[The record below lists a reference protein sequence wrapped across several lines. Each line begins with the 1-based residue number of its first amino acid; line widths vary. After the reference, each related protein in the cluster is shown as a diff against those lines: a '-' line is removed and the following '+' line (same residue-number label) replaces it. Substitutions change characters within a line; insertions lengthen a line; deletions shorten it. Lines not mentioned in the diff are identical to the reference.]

1 MCAKGNPTFSC
12 PTIISSSDDES
23 LGLENNSK
31 EDLFDFSLN
40 TVNVSVNTELP
51 MNSSY
56 GSEEEEFDFLHF
68 YEELSD
74 YDFHRM
80 MSVDDFTY
88 STAFSNEVFDNG
100 EWYTYAGLETCNIM
114 KSTRHGKE
122 LLSKSIQST
131 TQGDSGIDNLTY
143 LSGDDTKLGTDHTK
157 ADVYESSN
165 DMSGGKSISENQN
178 ESDSELEDDFFSVP
192 EETEIFSESDDG
204 EYFSADESLE
214 GTLDASFKSILC
226 TVVSYQDNLGLNDLD
241 PSTVGRSSEVPDP
254 SDMWEDVDLSSLCI
268 FNELPLEPCDNE
280 VMFSRPIGFVGS
292 STDAIDYAKDFLR
305 RQSTLENLLSAKS
318 PDDCDDANSIWS
330 ILTDKLLYC
339 QSDTSD
345 SVRHF
350 SYDSLKADSAKQ
362 RFFNAALNNEPCLS
376 NSYIDSCNM
385 AELYRDQLYDTVP
398 TPNKK
403 KLNTA
408 EATANSNE
416 PTGKRVFPQYVEDRY
431 QDLEINTSYKYNP
444 ETSIC
449 ATYLWTENIG
459 YPKDLVTATAYHT
472 EGYKLWFKQ
481 GRFPIGID
489 GEATAHLLDDTPIPV
504 KTLIDSGASRPIL
517 SRHFYDTHPF
527 LHTYPRYKIPPRGM
541 VIGNDTVLPCDEA
554 IAIMVKFSGHV
565 FHMICYLMEVSKDY
579 GLYIGQKAMYE
590 LEGGAD
596 FRNLSFHFL
605 MRSLNLYAG
614 DSIKIKPGQTKIVP
628 MCLDT
633 HAIKRDMTLGEKKRL
648 DIDLYSRENEK
659 VMVNLKTER
668 KDKLVQTIPA
678 VISQGTVFLTAVNN
692 TDTEWKI
699 DKYQMMGS
707 LDCRSLGY
715 FHISRHSLQRIMSD
729 NANFLND
736 RETVEYFNIL
746 MEDHKNVM
754 KFAQETILQRQK
766 MEAERNTELK
776 GRQSKGKED
785 FNDSNMSEDNDPY
798 PWLDK
803 DDPRRNMTDREC
815 LENYIDLSDS
825 DITEREK
832 KNLYKVLYK
841 YKRAFSLRDEI
852 GLCQN
857 MEVELELRDETPFFI
872 RPFPI
877 KESDK
882 DIVDKEMRKGCL
894 LGILKKGMSSYSSPI
909 MLIPRKLSGIPRIVT
924 DFRHLN
930 SRLVT
935 LQPSIPLVKDA
946 IQILGASGCETL
958 SLADLRDAYH
968 TLRLSDR
975 SKKFCGITPYYGS
988 DSYLYQRLGMGLSVS
1003 PAIWQNFI
1011 QKVLQEIPD
1020 HRKNHLAIIDDCL
1033 VFSKKYDHLKH
1044 LTNLFKALIRNGLKI
1059 SPRKCKLFKTSLVY
1073 MGHQVNIIDGIP
1085 HITPVKSRVDAI
1097 VKLDPPKSPK
1107 NCKQFCGMVNYL
1119 SMFLK
1124 DLQTKLIPIY
1134 HLTKKGVPFYWGE
1147 LQQEAFDQIKKDLTE
1162 APVLA
1167 MPNSEGHMVL
1177 VSDTSKIACGSALY
1191 QEQKGRYRLIA
1202 YFSKKLPLS
1211 AQRYSISELELTG
1224 IYANVLAFK
1233 HLLRNVHFT
1242 LYCDHS
1248 ALVHIMNGKKEPP
1261 TLRLKKLIENL
1272 SDFKFDI
1279 KFLRGKDMFVSDFLS
1294 RHPDG
1299 EESCND
1305 PIIPVAF
1312 LMKEI
1317 ELPQHSPKFLDWLNT
1332 MLDSREMVAYKE
1344 SPFKEC
1350 KCERIMNMNE
1360 PFQVLTRSMAKTV
1373 KADVPAMYPLKG
1385 DHKKPE
1391 KSQIGIIEVK
1401 DAEEV
1406 GQDEVQM
1413 VPNQQPNIENNIM
1426 ADIDNVN
1433 IPEIVSRSVAQ
1444 NMPKVNMTGLQVP
1457 PVLNEPIPM
1466 KPVKRG
1472 TPVINYDQ
1480 ILTPVNIDVT
1490 RGQLPPFDME
1500 KSFDAIQTSVE
1511 QYPDLESLFREDKPL
1526 FKPGTEISLFMKHIP
1541 KQKELDK
1548 FVNYLKQRVIHDCK
1562 VPLSVKELKAEY
1574 HIDPYFKDIVK
1585 YLERDYC
1592 RYVGRS
1598 QTVFKMQCED
1608 YVLVNGVLFK
1618 IRYGKENKG
1627 EPSLVLCIPEKYIP
1641 TVLYQYHTPLLAGHP
1656 GVIKLYET
1664 IKQRYYFPGMFNL
1677 VREFV
1682 ECCLE
1687 CQSMKGKT
1695 DSPRIQYARI
1705 PLDTRTM
1712 ERMSMDIKEMPES
1725 ELGFRHI
1732 LVCVCEFTN
1741 WMKTI
1746 PLADQKAQTIAM
1758 ALYFKI
1764 CCEYGTPKAII
1775 CDEAPAFQSVALQE
1789 YFRALNIQPIYISPM
1804 NHGSNRSERYIRTL
1818 NDIITKCLVGTGSN
1832 WPLYVPSAT
1841 FAMNCQVSQVTG
1853 FSPFQ
1858 MVFNNQPPDRLSF
1871 DFDPTKSGMKVDTPL
1886 YMIFMDQNKVLI
1898 NQLIMRRKKYETESQ
1913 LVRESRKYPDTHG
1926 YAVGDLVLINHS
1938 PSSVLKAPSRKL
1950 KRNWVG
1956 PFKIQAII
1964 DDSHYMISDWTGQLS
1979 HKRFHVNRLKPFSL
1993 NLGKVK
1999 DGKLQTVHNTRELFR
2014 IWKNIKEDI
2023 AIDTSSKHTQT

>member
-1 MCAKGNPTFSC
+1 M
-12 PTIISSSDDES
+12 IS
-23 LGLENNSK
+23 
-31 EDLFDFSLN
+31 
-40 TVNVSVNTELP
+40 
-51 MNSSY
+51 
-56 GSEEEEFDFLHF
+56 
-68 YEELSD
+68 
-74 YDFHRM
+74 
-80 MSVDDFTY
+80 
-88 STAFSNEVFDNG
+88 
-100 EWYTYAGLETCNIM
+100 
-114 KSTRHGKE
+114 
-122 LLSKSIQST
+122 
-131 TQGDSGIDNLTY
+131 
-143 LSGDDTKLGTDHTK
+143 
-157 ADVYESSN
+157 
-165 DMSGGKSISENQN
+165 
-178 ESDSELEDDFFSVP
+178 
-192 EETEIFSESDDG
+192 
-204 EYFSADESLE
+204 
-214 GTLDASFKSILC
+214 
-226 TVVSYQDNLGLNDLD
+226 
-241 PSTVGRSSEVPDP
+241 
-254 SDMWEDVDLSSLCI
+254 
-268 FNELPLEPCDNE
+268 
-280 VMFSRPIGFVGS
+280 
-292 STDAIDYAKDFLR
+292 
-305 RQSTLENLLSAKS
+305 
-318 PDDCDDANSIWS
+318 
-330 ILTDKLLYC
+330 
-339 QSDTSD
+339 
-345 SVRHF
+345 
-350 SYDSLKADSAKQ
+350 
-362 RFFNAALNNEPCLS
+362 
-376 NSYIDSCNM
+376 
-385 AELYRDQLYDTVP
+385 
-398 TPNKK
+398 
-403 KLNTA
+403 
-408 EATANSNE
+408 
-416 PTGKRVFPQYVEDRY
+416 
-431 QDLEINTSYKYNP
+431 
-444 ETSIC
+444 
-449 ATYLWTENIG
+449 
-459 YPKDLVTATAYHT
+459 VTAVAPRS
-472 EGYKLWFKQ
+472 LWHD
-481 GRFPIGID
+481 I
-489 GEATAHLLDDTPIPV
+489 
-504 KTLIDSGASRPIL
+504 
-517 SRHFYDTHPF
+517 
-527 LHTYPRYKIPPRGM
+527 
-541 VIGNDTVLPCDEA
+541 
-554 IAIMVKFSGHV
+554 
-565 FHMICYLMEVSKDY
+565 
-579 GLYIGQKAMYE
+579 YIGQKAMYE

-605 MRSLNLYAG
+605 MRSLNLFAG
-614 DSIKIKPGQTKIVP
+614 DSIKIKPGQTKVVP

-633 HAIKRDMTLGEKKRL
+633 HAIKRDMTLAEKRRL

-678 VISQGTVFLTAVNN
+678 VMSKGTIFLTAVNN

-746 MEDHKNVM
+746 TEDHKNVM
-754 KFAQETILQRQK
+754 KFAQETIWQRQK

-785 FNDSNMSEDNDPY
+785 FHDSNMSEDNDPY

-841 YKRAFSLRDEI
+841 YKKAFSLRDEI

-1020 HRKNHLAIIDDCL
+1020 HRKNHLAIMDDCL

-1134 HLTKKGVPFYWGE
+1134 HLTKKGVPFHWGE

-1233 HLLRNVHFT
+1233 HLLRNAHFT

-1317 ELPQHSPKFLDWLNT
+1317 ELPQHSPKFLDWLNIL
-1332 MLDSREMVAYKE
+1332 LDSREMVAYKE

-1401 DAEEV
+1401 DAEEI

-1413 VPNQQPNIENNIM
+1413 VPNQQPDIENNIM

-1433 IPEIVSRSVAQ
+1433 ILEIVPRPITQ
-1444 NMPKVNMTGLQVP
+1444 NMPKVNLTGLQVP

-1490 RGQLPPFDME
+1490 LRGQLPPFDME
-1500 KSFDAIQTSVE
+1500 RSFDAIQTSVE

-1585 YLERDYC
+1585 YLEKDYC
-1592 RYVGRS
+1592 RYVGRA

-1712 ERMSMDIKEMPES
+1712 ARMSMDIKEMPES

-1858 MVFNNQPPDRLSF
+1858 MVFNKQPPDKLSF

-1886 YMIFMDQNKVLI
+1886 YMIFMDQNKLLI
-1898 NQLIMRRKKYETESQ
+1898 NQLIMRRKKYEAESQ
-1913 LVRESRKYPDTHG
+1913 LVRESRKYPDNHG

-1993 NLGKVK
+1993 SLGKVK

-2014 IWKNIKEDI
+2014 IWKSIKEDI

>member
-1 MCAKGNPTFSC
+1 MCAKGNPKFSC
-12 PTIISSSDDES
+12 PTILSHSDDES
-23 LGLENNSK
+23 LGSESDSR
-31 EDLFDFSLN
+31 EELFDSSLD

-51 MNSSY
+51 KNSSH
-56 GSEEEEFDFLHF
+56 GSEEEEFDFLHL

-80 MSVDDFTY
+80 MSADDFTY
-88 STAFSNEVFDNG
+88 STAFSNKVFDNG
-100 EWYTYAGLETCNIM
+100 EWYTYTGLETCNIM
-114 KSTRHGKE
+114 KSARHGKE

-131 TQGDSGIDNLTY
+131 TQGDSGIDNLTC
-143 LSGDDTKLGTDHTK
+143 LSGDDTKLGT
-157 ADVYESSN
+157 
-165 DMSGGKSISENQN
+165 
-178 ESDSELEDDFFSVP
+178 
-192 EETEIFSESDDG
+192 
-204 EYFSADESLE
+204 
-214 GTLDASFKSILC
+214 
-226 TVVSYQDNLGLNDLD
+226 
-241 PSTVGRSSEVPDP
+241 
-254 SDMWEDVDLSSLCI
+254 
-268 FNELPLEPCDNE
+268 
-280 VMFSRPIGFVGS
+280 
-292 STDAIDYAKDFLR
+292 
-305 RQSTLENLLSAKS
+305 
-318 PDDCDDANSIWS
+318 
-330 ILTDKLLYC
+330 
-339 QSDTSD
+339 
-345 SVRHF
+345 
-350 SYDSLKADSAKQ
+350 
-362 RFFNAALNNEPCLS
+362 
-376 NSYIDSCNM
+376 
-385 AELYRDQLYDTVP
+385 YDTVP
-398 TPNKK
+398 IPNKK

-416 PTGKRVFPQYVEDRY
+416 PIGKRVFPQYVEDRY

-449 ATYLWTENIG
+449 ATYLWTENVG

-517 SRHFYDTHPF
+517 SRHFYDKHPF

-614 DSIKIKPGQTKIVP
+614 DTIKIKPGQTRVVP

-633 HAIKRDMTLGEKKRL
+633 HAIKRGMNLGEKRRL
-648 DIDLYSRENEK
+648 DIDLYSRKNEK

-668 KDKLVQTIPA
+668 KDRLVQTLPA
-678 VISQGTVFLTAVNN
+678 VMSNGTIFLTAVNN
-692 TDTEWKI
+692 TDIEWKI
-699 DKYQMMGS
+699 DRYQMMGS

-746 MEDHKNVM
+746 VEDHKNVM
-754 KFAQETILQRQK
+754 KFGQETVLQRQK
-766 MEAERNTELK
+766 MEAERNTQLK
-776 GRQSKGKED
+776 SRQSKGKKD

-798 PWLDK
+798 LWLDK

-832 KNLYKVLYK
+832 KNLYKMLYK
-841 YKRAFSLRDEI
+841 YKKAFSLRDEI
-852 GLCQN
+852 GLCQS

-935 LQPSIPLVKDA
+935 LQPSIPLVRDA
-946 IQILGASGCETL
+946 IQILGASGCEIL

-968 TLRLSDR
+968 THRLSER

-1011 QKVLQEIPD
+1011 QEVLQEIPD
-1020 HRKNHLAIIDDCL
+1020 HRKNHLAIMDDCL

-1044 LTNLFKALIRNGLKI
+1044 LSDLFKALIRNGLKI

-1073 MGHQVNIIDGIP
+1073 MGHQVSIIDGIP
-1085 HITPVKSRVDAI
+1085 HITPVKSRVNAI

-1134 HLTKKGVPFYWGE
+1134 HLTKKGVPFHWEE
-1147 LQQEAFDQIKKDLTE
+1147 LQQKAFEQIKKDLTE
-1162 APVLA
+1162 APLLA
-1167 MPNSEGHMVL
+1167 MSNSEGHMVL

-1294 RHPDG
+1294 RHPDS

-1305 PIIPVAF
+1305 PIILVAF

-1317 ELPQHSPKFLDWLNT
+1317 ELPQHSPKFLDWLNI

-1401 DAEEV
+1401 DTEEV
-1406 GQDEVQM
+1406 GQGEVQI
-1413 VPNQQPNIENNIM
+1413 VPNQQPDIEDNIM
-1426 ADIDNVN
+1426 AEIDNVN
-1433 IPEIVSRSVAQ
+1433 IPDIVSRPVAQ
-1444 NMPKVNMTGLQVP
+1444 NVPKVNMTGLQVP

-1466 KPVKRG
+1466 KPVKKA
-1472 TPVINYDQ
+1472 TIVINYDQ

-1490 RGQLPPFDME
+1490 LKGQLPPFDME
-1500 KSFDAIQTSVE
+1500 KSFEAIQTSVE

-1541 KQKELDK
+1541 KRKELDK

-1574 HIDPYFKDIVK
+1574 HVDPYFKDIVK
-1585 YLERDYC
+1585 YLEKDYC
-1592 RYVGRS
+1592 RYVGKA

-1618 IRYGKENKG
+1618 IRYGKEDKG

-1656 GVIKLYET
+1656 GVIKLYDT

-1687 CQSMKGKT
+1687 CQSMKSKT
-1695 DSPRIQYARI
+1695 DGPRIQYARI

-1712 ERMSMDIKEMPES
+1712 ARMYMDIKEMPES

-1746 PLADQKAQTIAM
+1746 PLADQKAD
-1758 ALYFKI
+1758 Y
-1764 CCEYGTPKAII
+1764 CYGTV
-1775 CDEAPAFQSVALQE
+1775 FQ
-1789 YFRALNIQPIYISPM
+1789 
-1804 NHGSNRSERYIRTL
+1804 
-1818 NDIITKCLVGTGSN
+1818 
-1832 WPLYVPSAT
+1832 
-1841 FAMNCQVSQVTG
+1841 
-1853 FSPFQ
+1853 
-1858 MVFNNQPPDRLSF
+1858 
-1871 DFDPTKSGMKVDTPL
+1871 
-1886 YMIFMDQNKVLI
+1886 
-1898 NQLIMRRKKYETESQ
+1898 
-1913 LVRESRKYPDTHG
+1913 
-1926 YAVGDLVLINHS
+1926 DLL
-1938 PSSVLKAPSRKL
+1938 
-1950 KRNWVG
+1950 
-1956 PFKIQAII
+1956 
-1964 DDSHYMISDWTGQLS
+1964 
-1979 HKRFHVNRLKPFSL
+1979 
-1993 NLGKVK
+1993 
-1999 DGKLQTVHNTRELFR
+1999 
-2014 IWKNIKEDI
+2014 
-2023 AIDTSSKHTQT
+2023 

>member
-1 MCAKGNPTFSC
+1 
-12 PTIISSSDDES
+12 
-23 LGLENNSK
+23 
-31 EDLFDFSLN
+31 
-40 TVNVSVNTELP
+40 
-51 MNSSY
+51 
-56 GSEEEEFDFLHF
+56 
-68 YEELSD
+68 
-74 YDFHRM
+74 
-80 MSVDDFTY
+80 
-88 STAFSNEVFDNG
+88 
-100 EWYTYAGLETCNIM
+100 
-114 KSTRHGKE
+114 
-122 LLSKSIQST
+122 
-131 TQGDSGIDNLTY
+131 
-143 LSGDDTKLGTDHTK
+143 
-157 ADVYESSN
+157 
-165 DMSGGKSISENQN
+165 
-178 ESDSELEDDFFSVP
+178 
-192 EETEIFSESDDG
+192 
-204 EYFSADESLE
+204 
-214 GTLDASFKSILC
+214 
-226 TVVSYQDNLGLNDLD
+226 
-241 PSTVGRSSEVPDP
+241 
-254 SDMWEDVDLSSLCI
+254 
-268 FNELPLEPCDNE
+268 
-280 VMFSRPIGFVGS
+280 
-292 STDAIDYAKDFLR
+292 
-305 RQSTLENLLSAKS
+305 
-318 PDDCDDANSIWS
+318 
-330 ILTDKLLYC
+330 
-339 QSDTSD
+339 
-345 SVRHF
+345 
-350 SYDSLKADSAKQ
+350 
-362 RFFNAALNNEPCLS
+362 
-376 NSYIDSCNM
+376 
-385 AELYRDQLYDTVP
+385 
-398 TPNKK
+398 
-403 KLNTA
+403 
-408 EATANSNE
+408 
-416 PTGKRVFPQYVEDRY
+416 
-431 QDLEINTSYKYNP
+431 
-444 ETSIC
+444 
-449 ATYLWTENIG
+449 
-459 YPKDLVTATAYHT
+459 
-472 EGYKLWFKQ
+472 
-481 GRFPIGID
+481 
-489 GEATAHLLDDTPIPV
+489 
-504 KTLIDSGASRPIL
+504 
-517 SRHFYDTHPF
+517 
-527 LHTYPRYKIPPRGM
+527 M

-614 DSIKIKPGQTKIVP
+614 DTIKIKPGQTKVVP

-633 HAIKRDMTLGEKKRL
+633 HAIKRDMNLGEKRRL
-648 DIDLYSRENEK
+648 DIDLYSRKNEK
-659 VMVNLKTER
+659 VMINLKTER
-668 KDKLVQTIPA
+668 KDRLVQTLPA
-678 VISQGTVFLTAVNN
+678 VMSKGTIFLTAVNN
-692 TDTEWKI
+692 TDIEWKI
-699 DKYQMMGS
+699 NRYQMMGS

-766 MEAERNTELK
+766 MEAERNTQLK
-776 GRQSKGKED
+776 SRQSKGKKD

-832 KNLYKVLYK
+832 DKLHKVLYK
-841 YKRAFSLRDEI
+841 YKKAFSLRDEI
-852 GLCQN
+852 GLCQS

-935 LQPSIPLVKDA
+935 LQPSIPLVRDA
-946 IQILGASGCETL
+946 IQILGASGCEIL

-968 TLRLSDR
+968 TLRLSER

-1020 HRKNHLAIIDDCL
+1020 HRKNHLAIMDDCL

-1044 LTNLFKALIRNGLKI
+1044 LTDLFKALIRNGLKI

-1073 MGHQVNIIDGIP
+1073 MGHQVSIIDGIP

-1134 HLTKKGVPFYWGE
+1134 HLTKKSVPFHWGE
-1147 LQQEAFDQIKKDLTE
+1147 LQQKAFEQIKKDLTE

-1294 RHPDG
+1294 RHPDS

-1317 ELPQHSPKFLDWLNT
+1317 ELPQHSPKFLDWLNI

-1360 PFQVLTRSMAKTV
+1360 PFQVLTRSMVKTV

-1401 DAEEV
+1401 DTDEV
-1406 GQDEVQM
+1406 GQGEVQII
-1413 VPNQQPNIENNIM
+1413 PNQQPDIEDNIM
-1426 ADIDNVN
+1426 AEIDNVN
-1433 IPEIVSRSVAQ
+1433 IPDIVSRPVAQ
-1444 NMPKVNMTGLQVP
+1444 NVPKVNMIGLQVP

-1466 KPVKRG
+1466 KPVKRA
-1472 TPVINYDQ
+1472 TSMINYDQ

-1490 RGQLPPFDME
+1490 LRGQLPPFDME

-1574 HIDPYFKDIVK
+1574 HVDPYFKDIVK
-1585 YLERDYC
+1585 YLEKDYC
-1592 RYVGRS
+1592 RYVGKA

-1618 IRYGKENKG
+1618 IRYGKEDKG
-1627 EPSLVLCIPEKYIP
+1627 EPSLVLCIPEKFIP

-1656 GVIKLYET
+1656 GVIKLYDT

-1695 DSPRIQYARI
+1695 DGPRIQYARI

-1712 ERMSMDIKEMPES
+1712 ARMSMDIKEMPES
-1725 ELGFRHI
+1725 ELGFRYI

-1789 YFRALNIQPIYISPM
+1789 YFKALNIQPIYISPM

-1818 NDIITKCLVGTGSN
+1818 NDIITKCLVGTGNN

-1853 FSPFQ
+1853 FTPFQ
-1858 MVFNNQPPDRLSF
+1858 MVYNKQPPDKLSF
-1871 DFDPTKSGMKVDTPL
+1871 DFDPTKSGIKVDTPL
-1886 YMIFMDQNKVLI
+1886 YMIFMDQSKLLI
-1898 NQLIMRRKKYETESQ
+1898 NQMIMRRKKYEAESQ
-1913 LVRESRKYPDTHG
+1913 LVRESRKYPDVHG

-1950 KRNWVG
+1950 KRDWVG

-1993 NLGKVK
+1993 SLGKVK

-2023 AIDTSSKHTQT
+2023 AIDKSSRHTQT

>member
-1 MCAKGNPTFSC
+1 
-12 PTIISSSDDES
+12 
-23 LGLENNSK
+23 
-31 EDLFDFSLN
+31 
-40 TVNVSVNTELP
+40 
-51 MNSSY
+51 
-56 GSEEEEFDFLHF
+56 
-68 YEELSD
+68 
-74 YDFHRM
+74 
-80 MSVDDFTY
+80 
-88 STAFSNEVFDNG
+88 
-100 EWYTYAGLETCNIM
+100 
-114 KSTRHGKE
+114 
-122 LLSKSIQST
+122 
-131 TQGDSGIDNLTY
+131 
-143 LSGDDTKLGTDHTK
+143 
-157 ADVYESSN
+157 
-165 DMSGGKSISENQN
+165 
-178 ESDSELEDDFFSVP
+178 
-192 EETEIFSESDDG
+192 
-204 EYFSADESLE
+204 
-214 GTLDASFKSILC
+214 
-226 TVVSYQDNLGLNDLD
+226 
-241 PSTVGRSSEVPDP
+241 
-254 SDMWEDVDLSSLCI
+254 
-268 FNELPLEPCDNE
+268 
-280 VMFSRPIGFVGS
+280 
-292 STDAIDYAKDFLR
+292 
-305 RQSTLENLLSAKS
+305 
-318 PDDCDDANSIWS
+318 
-330 ILTDKLLYC
+330 
-339 QSDTSD
+339 
-345 SVRHF
+345 
-350 SYDSLKADSAKQ
+350 
-362 RFFNAALNNEPCLS
+362 
-376 NSYIDSCNM
+376 
-385 AELYRDQLYDTVP
+385 
-398 TPNKK
+398 
-403 KLNTA
+403 
-408 EATANSNE
+408 
-416 PTGKRVFPQYVEDRY
+416 
-431 QDLEINTSYKYNP
+431 
-444 ETSIC
+444 
-449 ATYLWTENIG
+449 
-459 YPKDLVTATAYHT
+459 
-472 EGYKLWFKQ
+472 
-481 GRFPIGID
+481 
-489 GEATAHLLDDTPIPV
+489 
-504 KTLIDSGASRPIL
+504 
-517 SRHFYDTHPF
+517 
-527 LHTYPRYKIPPRGM
+527 
-541 VIGNDTVLPCDEA
+541 
-554 IAIMVKFSGHV
+554 
-565 FHMICYLMEVSKDY
+565 
-579 GLYIGQKAMYE
+579 
-590 LEGGAD
+590 
-596 FRNLSFHFL
+596 
-605 MRSLNLYAG
+605 
-614 DSIKIKPGQTKIVP
+614 
-628 MCLDT
+628 
-633 HAIKRDMTLGEKKRL
+633 
-648 DIDLYSRENEK
+648 
-659 VMVNLKTER
+659 
-668 KDKLVQTIPA
+668 
-678 VISQGTVFLTAVNN
+678 
-692 TDTEWKI
+692 
-699 DKYQMMGS
+699 
-707 LDCRSLGY
+707 
-715 FHISRHSLQRIMSD
+715 
-729 NANFLND
+729 
-736 RETVEYFNIL
+736 
-746 MEDHKNVM
+746 
-754 KFAQETILQRQK
+754 
-766 MEAERNTELK
+766 
-776 GRQSKGKED
+776 
-785 FNDSNMSEDNDPY
+785 MSEDNDPY

-1020 HRKNHLAIIDDCL
+1020 HRKNHLAIMDDCL
-1033 VFSKKYDHLKH
+1033 EFSKKYDHLKH

-1134 HLTKKGVPFYWGE
+1134 HLTKKGVPFHWGE

-1224 IYANVLAFK
+1224 IYANVFAFK

-1332 MLDSREMVAYKE
+1332 MLYSREMVAYKE

-1490 RGQLPPFDME
+1490 LRGQLPPFDME

-1511 QYPDLESLFREDKPL
+1511 QYPDLERLFREDKPL

-1592 RYVGRS
+1592 RYVGRA

-1712 ERMSMDIKEMPES
+1712 ARMSMDIKEMPES

-1858 MVFNNQPPDRLSF
+1858 MVFNKQPPDKLSF
-1871 DFDPTKSGMKVDTPL
+1871 DFDPTTDHE
-1886 YMIFMDQNKVLI
+1886 
-1898 NQLIMRRKKYETESQ
+1898 KKE
-1913 LVRESRKYPDTHG
+1913 
-1926 YAVGDLVLINHS
+1926 I
-1938 PSSVLKAPSRKL
+1938 
-1950 KRNWVG
+1950 
-1956 PFKIQAII
+1956 
-1964 DDSHYMISDWTGQLS
+1964 
-1979 HKRFHVNRLKPFSL
+1979 
-1993 NLGKVK
+1993 
-1999 DGKLQTVHNTRELFR
+1999 
-2014 IWKNIKEDI
+2014 
-2023 AIDTSSKHTQT
+2023 

>member
-1 MCAKGNPTFSC
+1 M
-12 PTIISSSDDES
+12 
-23 LGLENNSK
+23 
-31 EDLFDFSLN
+31 
-40 TVNVSVNTELP
+40 
-51 MNSSY
+51 
-56 GSEEEEFDFLHF
+56 
-68 YEELSD
+68 
-74 YDFHRM
+74 
-80 MSVDDFTY
+80 
-88 STAFSNEVFDNG
+88 
-100 EWYTYAGLETCNIM
+100 
-114 KSTRHGKE
+114 
-122 LLSKSIQST
+122 
-131 TQGDSGIDNLTY
+131 
-143 LSGDDTKLGTDHTK
+143 
-157 ADVYESSN
+157 
-165 DMSGGKSISENQN
+165 
-178 ESDSELEDDFFSVP
+178 
-192 EETEIFSESDDG
+192 
-204 EYFSADESLE
+204 
-214 GTLDASFKSILC
+214 
-226 TVVSYQDNLGLNDLD
+226 
-241 PSTVGRSSEVPDP
+241 
-254 SDMWEDVDLSSLCI
+254 
-268 FNELPLEPCDNE
+268 
-280 VMFSRPIGFVGS
+280 
-292 STDAIDYAKDFLR
+292 
-305 RQSTLENLLSAKS
+305 
-318 PDDCDDANSIWS
+318 
-330 ILTDKLLYC
+330 
-339 QSDTSD
+339 
-345 SVRHF
+345 
-350 SYDSLKADSAKQ
+350 
-362 RFFNAALNNEPCLS
+362 
-376 NSYIDSCNM
+376 
-385 AELYRDQLYDTVP
+385 
-398 TPNKK
+398 
-403 KLNTA
+403 
-408 EATANSNE
+408 
-416 PTGKRVFPQYVEDRY
+416 
-431 QDLEINTSYKYNP
+431 
-444 ETSIC
+444 
-449 ATYLWTENIG
+449 
-459 YPKDLVTATAYHT
+459 
-472 EGYKLWFKQ
+472 WFKQ

-517 SRHFYDTHPF
+517 SKHFYDKHPF

-614 DSIKIKPGQTKIVP
+614 DTIKIKPGQTKVVP

-633 HAIKRDMTLGEKKRL
+633 HVIKRDMNLGEKRRL

-659 VMVNLKTER
+659 VMVNLKTDR
-668 KDKLVQTIPA
+668 KDRLVQTLPT
-678 VISQGTVFLTAVNN
+678 VMSKGTIFLTAVNN
-692 TDTEWKI
+692 TDIEWKI
-699 DKYQMMGS
+699 DRYQMMGS

-736 RETVEYFNIL
+736 KETVEYFNIL

-766 MEAERNTELK
+766 MEAERNTQLK
-776 GRQSKGKED
+776 SRQSKGKKD

-798 PWLDK
+798 PWLNK

-815 LENYIDLSDS
+815 LDNYIDLSDS

-832 KNLYKVLYK
+832 DKLHKVLYK
-841 YKRAFSLRDEI
+841 YKKAFSLRDEI
-852 GLCQN
+852 GLCQS

-909 MLIPRKLSGIPRIVT
+909 MLIPRKLSGILRIVT

-935 LQPSIPLVKDA
+935 LQPSIPLVRDA
-946 IQILGASGCETL
+946 IQILGASGCEIL

-968 TLRLSDR
+968 TLRLSER

-1020 HRKNHLAIIDDCL
+1020 HRKNHLAIMDDCL

-1044 LTNLFKALIRNGLKI
+1044 LTDLFKALIRNGLKI

-1073 MGHQVNIIDGIP
+1073 MGHQVSIIDGIP

-1097 VKLDPPKSPK
+1097 VKRDPPKSPK

-1124 DLQTKLIPIY
+1124 NLQTKLIPIY
-1134 HLTKKGVPFYWGE
+1134 HLTKKSVPFHWGE
-1147 LQQEAFDQIKKDLTE
+1147 LQQKAFEQIKKDLTE

-1294 RHPDG
+1294 RHPDS

-1317 ELPQHSPKFLDWLNT
+1317 ELPQHSPKFLDWLNI

-1401 DAEEV
+1401 DTEE
-1406 GQDEVQM
+1406 GALQII
-1413 VPNQQPNIENNIM
+1413 PNQQPDIEDNIM
-1426 ADIDNVN
+1426 AEIDNVN
-1433 IPEIVSRSVAQ
+1433 IPDIVSRPVAQ
-1444 NMPKVNMTGLQVP
+1444 NVPKVNMIGLQVP

-1466 KPVKRG
+1466 KPVKRA
-1472 TPVINYDQ
+1472 TSMINYDQ

-1490 RGQLPPFDME
+1490 LKGQLPPFDME

-1511 QYPDLESLFREDKPL
+1511 QYPDLESLFREDKAL

-1541 KQKELDK
+1541 KQKEDN
-1548 FVNYLKQRVIHDCK
+1548 FVKYLKQRVIHDCK
-1562 VPLSVKELKAEY
+1562 VPLSGKELKAEY
-1574 HIDPYFKDIVK
+1574 HVDPYFKDIVK
-1585 YLERDYC
+1585 YLEKDYC
-1592 RYVGRS
+1592 RYVGKA

-1618 IRYGKENKG
+1618 IRYGKEDKG
-1627 EPSLVLCIPEKYIP
+1627 EPSLVLCIPEKFIP

-1656 GVIKLYET
+1656 GVIKLYDT

-1695 DSPRIQYARI
+1695 DGPRIQYARI

-1712 ERMSMDIKEMPES
+1712 ARMSMDIKEMPES
-1725 ELGFRHI
+1725 ELGFRYI

-1789 YFRALNIQPIYISPM
+1789 YFKALNIQPIYISSM

-1818 NDIITKCLVGTGSN
+1818 NDIITKCLVGTGNN

-1858 MVFNNQPPDRLSF
+1858 MVYNKQPPDKLSF
-1871 DFDPTKSGMKVDTPL
+1871 DFDPTKSGIKVDTPL
-1886 YMIFMDQNKVLI
+1886 YMIFMDQSKLLL
-1898 NQLIMRRKKYETESQ
+1898 NQMIMRRKKYEAESQ
-1913 LVRESRKYPDTHG
+1913 LVRESRKYPDVHG
-1926 YAVGDLVLINHS
+1926 YAVGDLILINHS

-1950 KRNWVG
+1950 KRDWVG

-1993 NLGKVK
+1993 SLGKVK

-2023 AIDTSSKHTQT
+2023 AIDKSSRHTQT

>member
-1 MCAKGNPTFSC
+1 
-12 PTIISSSDDES
+12 
-23 LGLENNSK
+23 
-31 EDLFDFSLN
+31 
-40 TVNVSVNTELP
+40 
-51 MNSSY
+51 
-56 GSEEEEFDFLHF
+56 
-68 YEELSD
+68 
-74 YDFHRM
+74 
-80 MSVDDFTY
+80 
-88 STAFSNEVFDNG
+88 
-100 EWYTYAGLETCNIM
+100 
-114 KSTRHGKE
+114 
-122 LLSKSIQST
+122 
-131 TQGDSGIDNLTY
+131 
-143 LSGDDTKLGTDHTK
+143 
-157 ADVYESSN
+157 
-165 DMSGGKSISENQN
+165 
-178 ESDSELEDDFFSVP
+178 
-192 EETEIFSESDDG
+192 
-204 EYFSADESLE
+204 
-214 GTLDASFKSILC
+214 
-226 TVVSYQDNLGLNDLD
+226 
-241 PSTVGRSSEVPDP
+241 
-254 SDMWEDVDLSSLCI
+254 
-268 FNELPLEPCDNE
+268 
-280 VMFSRPIGFVGS
+280 
-292 STDAIDYAKDFLR
+292 
-305 RQSTLENLLSAKS
+305 
-318 PDDCDDANSIWS
+318 
-330 ILTDKLLYC
+330 
-339 QSDTSD
+339 
-345 SVRHF
+345 
-350 SYDSLKADSAKQ
+350 
-362 RFFNAALNNEPCLS
+362 
-376 NSYIDSCNM
+376 
-385 AELYRDQLYDTVP
+385 
-398 TPNKK
+398 
-403 KLNTA
+403 
-408 EATANSNE
+408 
-416 PTGKRVFPQYVEDRY
+416 
-431 QDLEINTSYKYNP
+431 
-444 ETSIC
+444 
-449 ATYLWTENIG
+449 
-459 YPKDLVTATAYHT
+459 
-472 EGYKLWFKQ
+472 
-481 GRFPIGID
+481 
-489 GEATAHLLDDTPIPV
+489 
-504 KTLIDSGASRPIL
+504 
-517 SRHFYDTHPF
+517 
-527 LHTYPRYKIPPRGM
+527 
-541 VIGNDTVLPCDEA
+541 
-554 IAIMVKFSGHV
+554 
-565 FHMICYLMEVSKDY
+565 
-579 GLYIGQKAMYE
+579 
-590 LEGGAD
+590 
-596 FRNLSFHFL
+596 
-605 MRSLNLYAG
+605 
-614 DSIKIKPGQTKIVP
+614 
-628 MCLDT
+628 
-633 HAIKRDMTLGEKKRL
+633 
-648 DIDLYSRENEK
+648 
-659 VMVNLKTER
+659 
-668 KDKLVQTIPA
+668 
-678 VISQGTVFLTAVNN
+678 
-692 TDTEWKI
+692 
-699 DKYQMMGS
+699 
-707 LDCRSLGY
+707 
-715 FHISRHSLQRIMSD
+715 MSD
-729 NANFLND
+729 AP
-736 RETVEYFNIL
+736 I
-746 MEDHKNVM
+746 
-754 KFAQETILQRQK
+754 
-766 MEAERNTELK
+766 
-776 GRQSKGKED
+776 
-785 FNDSNMSEDNDPY
+785 
-798 PWLDK
+798 
-803 DDPRRNMTDREC
+803 
-815 LENYIDLSDS
+815 
-825 DITEREK
+825 
-832 KNLYKVLYK
+832 
-841 YKRAFSLRDEI
+841 I
-852 GLCQN
+852 G
-857 MEVELELRDETPFFI
+857 T
-872 RPFPI
+872 
-877 KESDK
+877 
-882 DIVDKEMRKGCL
+882 
-894 LGILKKGMSSYSSPI
+894 
-909 MLIPRKLSGIPRIVT
+909 
-924 DFRHLN
+924 
-930 SRLVT
+930 
-935 LQPSIPLVKDA
+935 
-946 IQILGASGCETL
+946 LGASQGVSDTPHDTL
-958 SLADLRDAYH
+958 MLFFGNLV
-968 TLRLSDR
+968 RLSER

-1020 HRKNHLAIIDDCL
+1020 HRKNHLAIMDDCL

-1044 LTNLFKALIRNGLKI
+1044 LTDLFKALIRNGLKI

-1073 MGHQVNIIDGIP
+1073 MGHQVSIIDGIS

-1107 NCKQFCGMVNYL
+1107 NCKQFCGIVNYL

-1134 HLTKKGVPFYWGE
+1134 HLTKKGVPFHWGE
-1147 LQQEAFDQIKKDLTE
+1147 LQQKAFEQIKKDLTE

-1177 VSDTSKIACGSALY
+1177 VSDTSKTACGSALY

-1224 IYANVLAFK
+1224 IYDNVLAFK

-1294 RHPDG
+1294 RHPDS
-1299 EESCND
+1299 EESCNN

-1317 ELPQHSPKFLDWLNT
+1317 ELPQHSSKFLDWLNI

-1391 KSQIGIIEVK
+1391 KSQIGIIEIK
-1401 DAEEV
+1401 DTEEV
-1406 GQDEVQM
+1406 GQGEVQI
-1413 VPNQQPNIENNIM
+1413 VPNQQPDIEHNIM
-1426 ADIDNVN
+1426 VEIDNVN
-1433 IPEIVSRSVAQ
+1433 IPDIVSRPVAQ
-1444 NMPKVNMTGLQVP
+1444 NVPKVNMTGLQVP

-1466 KPVKRG
+1466 KPVKKA
-1472 TPVINYDQ
+1472 TSVINYDR

-1490 RGQLPPFDME
+1490 LKGQLPPFDME

-1548 FVNYLKQRVIHDCK
+1548 FVNYLKQRIIHDCK

-1574 HIDPYFKDIVK
+1574 HVDPYFKDIVK
-1585 YLERDYC
+1585 YLEKDYC
-1592 RYVGRS
+1592 RYVGKA

-1618 IRYGKENKG
+1618 IRYGKEDKG

-1656 GVIKLYET
+1656 GVIKLYDT

-1695 DSPRIQYARI
+1695 DGPRIQYARI

-1712 ERMSMDIKEMPES
+1712 ARMSMDIKEMPES

-1746 PLADQKAQTIAM
+1746 PLADQKAQNIAM

-1789 YFRALNIQPIYISPM
+1789 YFKALNIQPIYISPM

-1858 MVFNNQPPDRLSF
+1858 MVYNKQPPDKLSF
-1871 DFDPTKSGMKVDTPL
+1871 DFDPTKSGIKVDTPL
-1886 YMIFMDQNKVLI
+1886 YMIFMDQSKLLI
-1898 NQLIMRRKKYETESQ
+1898 KQMIMRRKKYEAESQ
-1913 LVRESRKYPDTHG
+1913 LVRESRKYPDVHG

-1950 KRNWVG
+1950 KRDWVG

-1993 NLGKVK
+1993 SLGKVK

-2023 AIDTSSKHTQT
+2023 AIDKNSRHTQT

>member
-1 MCAKGNPTFSC
+1 M
-12 PTIISSSDDES
+12 
-23 LGLENNSK
+23 
-31 EDLFDFSLN
+31 
-40 TVNVSVNTELP
+40 
-51 MNSSY
+51 
-56 GSEEEEFDFLHF
+56 
-68 YEELSD
+68 
-74 YDFHRM
+74 
-80 MSVDDFTY
+80 
-88 STAFSNEVFDNG
+88 
-100 EWYTYAGLETCNIM
+100 
-114 KSTRHGKE
+114 
-122 LLSKSIQST
+122 
-131 TQGDSGIDNLTY
+131 
-143 LSGDDTKLGTDHTK
+143 
-157 ADVYESSN
+157 
-165 DMSGGKSISENQN
+165 
-178 ESDSELEDDFFSVP
+178 
-192 EETEIFSESDDG
+192 
-204 EYFSADESLE
+204 
-214 GTLDASFKSILC
+214 
-226 TVVSYQDNLGLNDLD
+226 
-241 PSTVGRSSEVPDP
+241 
-254 SDMWEDVDLSSLCI
+254 
-268 FNELPLEPCDNE
+268 
-280 VMFSRPIGFVGS
+280 
-292 STDAIDYAKDFLR
+292 
-305 RQSTLENLLSAKS
+305 
-318 PDDCDDANSIWS
+318 
-330 ILTDKLLYC
+330 TDKLLYC

-350 SYDSLKADSAKQ
+350 SYDSLKAESAKQ
-362 RFFNAALNNEPCLS
+362 RFFNAALSNEPSLS
-376 NSYIDSCNM
+376 TSYIDSCNM

-398 TPNKK
+398 IPNKK

-408 EATANSNE
+408 EVTANSNK
-416 PTGKRVFPQYVEDRY
+416 PIGKGVFPQYVEDRY

-449 ATYLWTENIG
+449 ATYLWTENVG

-472 EGYKLWFKQ
+472 EGYELWFKQ

-517 SRHFYDTHPF
+517 SRHFYDKHPF

-579 GLYIGQKAMYE
+579 GPYIGQKAMYE

-614 DSIKIKPGQTKIVP
+614 DTIKIKPGQTKVVP

-633 HAIKRDMTLGEKKRL
+633 HAIKRDMNLGEKRRL

-668 KDKLVQTIPA
+668 KDRLVQTLPA
-678 VISQGTVFLTAVNN
+678 VMSKGTIFLAAVNN
-692 TDTEWKI
+692 TDIEWKI
-699 DKYQMMGS
+699 DRYQMMGS

-754 KFAQETILQRQK
+754 KFAQETVLQRQK
-766 MEAERNTELK
+766 MEAERNTQLK
-776 GRQSKGKED
+776 SRQSKGKKD
-785 FNDSNMSEDNDPY
+785 FNDSKMSEDDDPY
-798 PWLDK
+798 LWLDQ

-841 YKRAFSLRDEI
+841 YKKAFSLRDEI
-852 GLCQN
+852 GLRQS
-857 MEVELELRDETPFFI
+857 MEAELELRDETPFFI

-930 SRLVT
+930 SKLVT
-935 LQPSIPLVKDA
+935 LQPSIPLVRDA
-946 IQILGASGCETL
+946 IQIFGASGCEIL

-968 TLRLSDR
+968 PLRLSER

-1020 HRKNHLAIIDDCL
+1020 HRKNHLAIMDDCL
-1033 VFSKKYDHLKH
+1033 VFSKKYNHLKH
-1044 LTNLFKALIRNGLKI
+1044 LTDLFKALIRNGLKI

-1073 MGHQVNIIDGIP
+1073 MGHQVSIIDGIP

-1134 HLTKKGVPFYWGE
+1134 HLTKKGVPFHWGE
-1147 LQQEAFDQIKKDLTE
+1147 LQQKAFEQIKKDLTE

-1191 QEQKGRYRLIA
+1191 REQKGRYRLIA

-1211 AQRYSISELELTG
+1211 AQRYSISELELTD

-1294 RHPDG
+1294 RHPDS

-1317 ELPQHSPKFLDWLNT
+1317 ELPQHSPKFLDWLNI
-1332 MLDSREMVAYKE
+1332 MLDSRKMVAYKE

-1350 KCERIMNMNE
+1350 KCERIMNMKE

-1401 DAEEV
+1401 DTEEV
-1406 GQDEVQM
+1406 GQGEVQI
-1413 VPNQQPNIENNIM
+1413 VPNQQPDIEDNIM
-1426 ADIDNVN
+1426 AEIDNVN
-1433 IPEIVSRSVAQ
+1433 IPDIVSRPVAQ
-1444 NMPKVNMTGLQVP
+1444 NVPKVNMTGLQVP

-1466 KPVKRG
+1466 KPVKKA
-1472 TPVINYDQ
+1472 TSVINYDQ

-1490 RGQLPPFDME
+1490 LKGQLPPFDMK
-1500 KSFDAIQTSVE
+1500 KSFEAIQTSVE

-1526 FKPGTEISLFMKHIP
+1526 FKPGTGISLFMKHIP

-1548 FVNYLKQRVIHDCK
+1548 FVNYLK
-1562 VPLSVKELKAEY
+1562 
-1574 HIDPYFKDIVK
+1574 
-1585 YLERDYC
+1585 
-1592 RYVGRS
+1592 
-1598 QTVFKMQCED
+1598 
-1608 YVLVNGVLFK
+1608 
-1618 IRYGKENKG
+1618 
-1627 EPSLVLCIPEKYIP
+1627 
-1641 TVLYQYHTPLLAGHP
+1641 
-1656 GVIKLYET
+1656 
-1664 IKQRYYFPGMFNL
+1664 
-1677 VREFV
+1677 
-1682 ECCLE
+1682 
-1687 CQSMKGKT
+1687 
-1695 DSPRIQYARI
+1695 
-1705 PLDTRTM
+1705 
-1712 ERMSMDIKEMPES
+1712 
-1725 ELGFRHI
+1725 
-1732 LVCVCEFTN
+1732 
-1741 WMKTI
+1741 
-1746 PLADQKAQTIAM
+1746 
-1758 ALYFKI
+1758 
-1764 CCEYGTPKAII
+1764 
-1775 CDEAPAFQSVALQE
+1775 
-1789 YFRALNIQPIYISPM
+1789 
-1804 NHGSNRSERYIRTL
+1804 
-1818 NDIITKCLVGTGSN
+1818 
-1832 WPLYVPSAT
+1832 
-1841 FAMNCQVSQVTG
+1841 
-1853 FSPFQ
+1853 
-1858 MVFNNQPPDRLSF
+1858 
-1871 DFDPTKSGMKVDTPL
+1871 
-1886 YMIFMDQNKVLI
+1886 
-1898 NQLIMRRKKYETESQ
+1898 
-1913 LVRESRKYPDTHG
+1913 
-1926 YAVGDLVLINHS
+1926 
-1938 PSSVLKAPSRKL
+1938 
-1950 KRNWVG
+1950 
-1956 PFKIQAII
+1956 
-1964 DDSHYMISDWTGQLS
+1964 
-1979 HKRFHVNRLKPFSL
+1979 
-1993 NLGKVK
+1993 
-1999 DGKLQTVHNTRELFR
+1999 
-2014 IWKNIKEDI
+2014 
-2023 AIDTSSKHTQT
+2023 

>member
-1 MCAKGNPTFSC
+1 M
-12 PTIISSSDDES
+12 
-23 LGLENNSK
+23 
-31 EDLFDFSLN
+31 
-40 TVNVSVNTELP
+40 
-51 MNSSY
+51 
-56 GSEEEEFDFLHF
+56 
-68 YEELSD
+68 
-74 YDFHRM
+74 
-80 MSVDDFTY
+80 
-88 STAFSNEVFDNG
+88 
-100 EWYTYAGLETCNIM
+100 
-114 KSTRHGKE
+114 
-122 LLSKSIQST
+122 
-131 TQGDSGIDNLTY
+131 
-143 LSGDDTKLGTDHTK
+143 
-157 ADVYESSN
+157 
-165 DMSGGKSISENQN
+165 
-178 ESDSELEDDFFSVP
+178 
-192 EETEIFSESDDG
+192 
-204 EYFSADESLE
+204 
-214 GTLDASFKSILC
+214 
-226 TVVSYQDNLGLNDLD
+226 
-241 PSTVGRSSEVPDP
+241 
-254 SDMWEDVDLSSLCI
+254 
-268 FNELPLEPCDNE
+268 
-280 VMFSRPIGFVGS
+280 
-292 STDAIDYAKDFLR
+292 
-305 RQSTLENLLSAKS
+305 
-318 PDDCDDANSIWS
+318 
-330 ILTDKLLYC
+330 
-339 QSDTSD
+339 
-345 SVRHF
+345 
-350 SYDSLKADSAKQ
+350 
-362 RFFNAALNNEPCLS
+362 
-376 NSYIDSCNM
+376 
-385 AELYRDQLYDTVP
+385 
-398 TPNKK
+398 
-403 KLNTA
+403 
-408 EATANSNE
+408 
-416 PTGKRVFPQYVEDRY
+416 
-431 QDLEINTSYKYNP
+431 
-444 ETSIC
+444 
-449 ATYLWTENIG
+449 
-459 YPKDLVTATAYHT
+459 
-472 EGYKLWFKQ
+472 
-481 GRFPIGID
+481 
-489 GEATAHLLDDTPIPV
+489 
-504 KTLIDSGASRPIL
+504 
-517 SRHFYDTHPF
+517 
-527 LHTYPRYKIPPRGM
+527 
-541 VIGNDTVLPCDEA
+541 
-554 IAIMVKFSGHV
+554 
-565 FHMICYLMEVSKDY
+565 
-579 GLYIGQKAMYE
+579 
-590 LEGGAD
+590 
-596 FRNLSFHFL
+596 
-605 MRSLNLYAG
+605 
-614 DSIKIKPGQTKIVP
+614 
-628 MCLDT
+628 
-633 HAIKRDMTLGEKKRL
+633 LGE
-648 DIDLYSRENEK
+648 
-659 VMVNLKTER
+659 
-668 KDKLVQTIPA
+668 LV
-678 VISQGTVFLTAVNN
+678 
-692 TDTEWKI
+692 
-699 DKYQMMGS
+699 
-707 LDCRSLGY
+707 
-715 FHISRHSLQRIMSD
+715 
-729 NANFLND
+729 
-736 RETVEYFNIL
+736 
-746 MEDHKNVM
+746 
-754 KFAQETILQRQK
+754 
-766 MEAERNTELK
+766 
-776 GRQSKGKED
+776 
-785 FNDSNMSEDNDPY
+785 
-798 PWLDK
+798 
-803 DDPRRNMTDREC
+803 
-815 LENYIDLSDS
+815 DLSDS

-841 YKRAFSLRDEI
+841 YKKAFSLRDEI

-1020 HRKNHLAIIDDCL
+1020 HRKNHLAIMDDCL

-1073 MGHQVNIIDGIP
+1073 MEHQVNIIDGIP

-1134 HLTKKGVPFYWGE
+1134 HLTKKGVPFHWGE

-1233 HLLRNVHFT
+1233 HLLRNAHFT

-1272 SDFKFDI
+1272 SDFKFNI

-1332 MLDSREMVAYKE
+1332 MLDNREMVAYKE

-1401 DAEEV
+1401 DAEEI

-1413 VPNQQPNIENNIM
+1413 LPNQQPDIENNIM

-1433 IPEIVSRSVAQ
+1433 IPEIVPRPITQ
-1444 NMPKVNMTGLQVP
+1444 NMPKVNLTGLQVP

-1490 RGQLPPFDME
+1490 LRGQLPPFDME
-1500 KSFDAIQTSVE
+1500 RSFDAIQTSVE

-1585 YLERDYC
+1585 YLEKDYC
-1592 RYVGRS
+1592 RYVGRA

-1656 GVIKLYET
+1656 GVIKLYDT

-1712 ERMSMDIKEMPES
+1712 ARMSMDIKEMPES

-1858 MVFNNQPPDRLSF
+1858 MVFNKQPPDKLSF

-1886 YMIFMDQNKVLI
+1886 YMIFMDQNKLLI
-1898 NQLIMRRKKYETESQ
+1898 NQLIMRRKKYEAESQ
-1913 LVRESRKYPDTHG
+1913 LVRESRKYPDNHG
-1926 YAVGDLVLINHS
+1926 YAVGDLVLINHA

-1956 PFKIQAII
+1956 PFKIQTII

-1993 NLGKVK
+1993 SLGKVK

>member
-1 MCAKGNPTFSC
+1 M
-12 PTIISSSDDES
+12 S
-23 LGLENNSK
+23 L
-31 EDLFDFSLN
+31 
-40 TVNVSVNTELP
+40 T
-51 MNSSY
+51 
-56 GSEEEEFDFLHF
+56 
-68 YEELSD
+68 
-74 YDFHRM
+74 
-80 MSVDDFTY
+80 
-88 STAFSNEVFDNG
+88 
-100 EWYTYAGLETCNIM
+100 
-114 KSTRHGKE
+114 
-122 LLSKSIQST
+122 
-131 TQGDSGIDNLTY
+131 
-143 LSGDDTKLGTDHTK
+143 
-157 ADVYESSN
+157 
-165 DMSGGKSISENQN
+165 
-178 ESDSELEDDFFSVP
+178 
-192 EETEIFSESDDG
+192 
-204 EYFSADESLE
+204 
-214 GTLDASFKSILC
+214 
-226 TVVSYQDNLGLNDLD
+226 
-241 PSTVGRSSEVPDP
+241 
-254 SDMWEDVDLSSLCI
+254 
-268 FNELPLEPCDNE
+268 
-280 VMFSRPIGFVGS
+280 
-292 STDAIDYAKDFLR
+292 
-305 RQSTLENLLSAKS
+305 
-318 PDDCDDANSIWS
+318 
-330 ILTDKLLYC
+330 
-339 QSDTSD
+339 
-345 SVRHF
+345 
-350 SYDSLKADSAKQ
+350 
-362 RFFNAALNNEPCLS
+362 
-376 NSYIDSCNM
+376 
-385 AELYRDQLYDTVP
+385 
-398 TPNKK
+398 
-403 KLNTA
+403 
-408 EATANSNE
+408 
-416 PTGKRVFPQYVEDRY
+416 
-431 QDLEINTSYKYNP
+431 
-444 ETSIC
+444 
-449 ATYLWTENIG
+449 
-459 YPKDLVTATAYHT
+459 
-472 EGYKLWFKQ
+472 
-481 GRFPIGID
+481 
-489 GEATAHLLDDTPIPV
+489 
-504 KTLIDSGASRPIL
+504 
-517 SRHFYDTHPF
+517 
-527 LHTYPRYKIPPRGM
+527 
-541 VIGNDTVLPCDEA
+541 
-554 IAIMVKFSGHV
+554 
-565 FHMICYLMEVSKDY
+565 
-579 GLYIGQKAMYE
+579 
-590 LEGGAD
+590 
-596 FRNLSFHFL
+596 
-605 MRSLNLYAG
+605 
-614 DSIKIKPGQTKIVP
+614 
-628 MCLDT
+628 
-633 HAIKRDMTLGEKKRL
+633 
-648 DIDLYSRENEK
+648 
-659 VMVNLKTER
+659 
-668 KDKLVQTIPA
+668 
-678 VISQGTVFLTAVNN
+678 
-692 TDTEWKI
+692 
-699 DKYQMMGS
+699 
-707 LDCRSLGY
+707 
-715 FHISRHSLQRIMSD
+715 
-729 NANFLND
+729 
-736 RETVEYFNIL
+736 
-746 MEDHKNVM
+746 
-754 KFAQETILQRQK
+754 
-766 MEAERNTELK
+766 
-776 GRQSKGKED
+776 
-785 FNDSNMSEDNDPY
+785 
-798 PWLDK
+798 
-803 DDPRRNMTDREC
+803 
-815 LENYIDLSDS
+815 
-825 DITEREK
+825 
-832 KNLYKVLYK
+832 
-841 YKRAFSLRDEI
+841 
-852 GLCQN
+852 
-857 MEVELELRDETPFFI
+857 
-872 RPFPI
+872 
-877 KESDK
+877 
-882 DIVDKEMRKGCL
+882 
-894 LGILKKGMSSYSSPI
+894 
-909 MLIPRKLSGIPRIVT
+909 
-924 DFRHLN
+924 
-930 SRLVT
+930 
-935 LQPSIPLVKDA
+935 
-946 IQILGASGCETL
+946 
-958 SLADLRDAYH
+958 DLRDAYY
-968 TLRLSDR
+968 TLRLSER

-1020 HRKNHLAIIDDCL
+1020 HRKNHLAIMDDCL

-1044 LTNLFKALIRNGLKI
+1044 LTDLFKALIRNGLKI

-1073 MGHQVNIIDGIP
+1073 MGHQVSIIDGIP

-1134 HLTKKGVPFYWGE
+1134 HLTKKGVPFHWGG
-1147 LQQEAFDQIKKDLTE
+1147 LQQKAFEQIKKDLTE

-1177 VSDTSKIACGSALY
+1177 VSDTPKIACGSALY

-1224 IYANVLAFK
+1224 IYANVLAYK

-1272 SDFKFDI
+1272 SDFKSDI

-1294 RHPDG
+1294 RHPDS

-1317 ELPQHSPKFLDWLNT
+1317 ELPQHSPKFLDWLNI

-1344 SPFKEC
+1344 NPFKEC

-1401 DAEEV
+1401 DTEEV
-1406 GQDEVQM
+1406 GQGEIQI
-1413 VPNQQPNIENNIM
+1413 VPNQQPDSEDNIM
-1426 ADIDNVN
+1426 AEIDNVN
-1433 IPEIVSRSVAQ
+1433 IPDIVSRPVAQ
-1444 NMPKVNMTGLQVP
+1444 NVPKVNMIGLQVP

-1466 KPVKRG
+1466 KLVKKA
-1472 TPVINYDQ
+1472 TSLINYDP

-1490 RGQLPPFDME
+1490 LKVQLPPFDME

-1548 FVNYLKQRVIHDCK
+1548 FVNYLKQRVIHDCE

-1574 HIDPYFKDIVK
+1574 HVDPYFKDIVK
-1585 YLERDYC
+1585 YLEKDYC
-1592 RYVGRS
+1592 RYVGKA

-1618 IRYGKENKG
+1618 IRYGKEDKG

-1656 GVIKLYET
+1656 GVIKLYDT

-1695 DSPRIQYARI
+1695 DGPKLQYARI

-1712 ERMSMDIKEMPES
+1712 ARMSMDIKEMPES

-1789 YFRALNIQPIYISPM
+1789 YFKALNIQPIYISPM

-1858 MVFNNQPPDRLSF
+1858 MVYNKQPPDKLSF

-1886 YMIFMDQNKVLI
+1886 YMIFMDQSNLLI
-1898 NQLIMRRKKYETESQ
+1898 NQMIMRRKKYEAESQ
-1913 LVRESRKYPDTHG
+1913 LVRESRKYPDVHG

-1950 KRNWVG
+1950 KRDLVG

-1993 NLGKVK
+1993 SLGKVK
-1999 DGKLQTVHNTRELFR
+1999 DGKLQTVHDTRELFR

-2023 AIDTSSKHTQT
+2023 AIDKNSRHTQT

>member
-1 MCAKGNPTFSC
+1 
-12 PTIISSSDDES
+12 
-23 LGLENNSK
+23 
-31 EDLFDFSLN
+31 
-40 TVNVSVNTELP
+40 
-51 MNSSY
+51 
-56 GSEEEEFDFLHF
+56 
-68 YEELSD
+68 
-74 YDFHRM
+74 
-80 MSVDDFTY
+80 
-88 STAFSNEVFDNG
+88 
-100 EWYTYAGLETCNIM
+100 
-114 KSTRHGKE
+114 
-122 LLSKSIQST
+122 
-131 TQGDSGIDNLTY
+131 
-143 LSGDDTKLGTDHTK
+143 
-157 ADVYESSN
+157 
-165 DMSGGKSISENQN
+165 
-178 ESDSELEDDFFSVP
+178 
-192 EETEIFSESDDG
+192 
-204 EYFSADESLE
+204 
-214 GTLDASFKSILC
+214 
-226 TVVSYQDNLGLNDLD
+226 
-241 PSTVGRSSEVPDP
+241 
-254 SDMWEDVDLSSLCI
+254 
-268 FNELPLEPCDNE
+268 
-280 VMFSRPIGFVGS
+280 
-292 STDAIDYAKDFLR
+292 
-305 RQSTLENLLSAKS
+305 
-318 PDDCDDANSIWS
+318 
-330 ILTDKLLYC
+330 
-339 QSDTSD
+339 
-345 SVRHF
+345 
-350 SYDSLKADSAKQ
+350 
-362 RFFNAALNNEPCLS
+362 
-376 NSYIDSCNM
+376 
-385 AELYRDQLYDTVP
+385 
-398 TPNKK
+398 
-403 KLNTA
+403 
-408 EATANSNE
+408 
-416 PTGKRVFPQYVEDRY
+416 
-431 QDLEINTSYKYNP
+431 
-444 ETSIC
+444 
-449 ATYLWTENIG
+449 
-459 YPKDLVTATAYHT
+459 
-472 EGYKLWFKQ
+472 
-481 GRFPIGID
+481 
-489 GEATAHLLDDTPIPV
+489 
-504 KTLIDSGASRPIL
+504 
-517 SRHFYDTHPF
+517 
-527 LHTYPRYKIPPRGM
+527 
-541 VIGNDTVLPCDEA
+541 
-554 IAIMVKFSGHV
+554 
-565 FHMICYLMEVSKDY
+565 
-579 GLYIGQKAMYE
+579 
-590 LEGGAD
+590 
-596 FRNLSFHFL
+596 
-605 MRSLNLYAG
+605 
-614 DSIKIKPGQTKIVP
+614 
-628 MCLDT
+628 
-633 HAIKRDMTLGEKKRL
+633 
-648 DIDLYSRENEK
+648 
-659 VMVNLKTER
+659 
-668 KDKLVQTIPA
+668 
-678 VISQGTVFLTAVNN
+678 
-692 TDTEWKI
+692 
-699 DKYQMMGS
+699 
-707 LDCRSLGY
+707 
-715 FHISRHSLQRIMSD
+715 
-729 NANFLND
+729 
-736 RETVEYFNIL
+736 
-746 MEDHKNVM
+746 
-754 KFAQETILQRQK
+754 
-766 MEAERNTELK
+766 
-776 GRQSKGKED
+776 
-785 FNDSNMSEDNDPY
+785 
-798 PWLDK
+798 
-803 DDPRRNMTDREC
+803 MTDREC

-832 KNLYKVLYK
+832 NNLYKVLYK
-841 YKRAFSLRDEI
+841 YKKTFSLRDEI
-852 GLCQN
+852 GLCQS

-935 LQPSIPLVKDA
+935 LQPSIPLVRDA
-946 IQILGASGCETL
+946 IQILGASGCEIL

-968 TLRLSDR
+968 TLRLSER

-1020 HRKNHLAIIDDCL
+1020 HRKNHLAIMDDCL

-1044 LTNLFKALIRNGLKI
+1044 LTDLFKALIRNGLKI
-1059 SPRKCKLFKTSLVY
+1059 SPKKCKLFKTSLVY
-1073 MGHQVNIIDGIP
+1073 MGHQVSIIDGIP

-1134 HLTKKGVPFYWGE
+1134 HLTKKGVPFHWGE
-1147 LQQEAFDQIKKDLTE
+1147 LQQKAFEQIKKDLTE

-1233 HLLRNVHFT
+1233 HLFRNVHFT
-1242 LYCDHS
+1242 LYSDHS

-1294 RHPDG
+1294 RHPDS

-1317 ELPQHSPKFLDWLNT
+1317 ELPQHSPKFLDWLNII
-1332 MLDSREMVAYKE
+1332 LDSREMVAYKE

-1391 KSQIGIIEVK
+1391 MSQIGIIEVK
-1401 DAEEV
+1401 DTEEV
-1406 GQDEVQM
+1406 GQGEVQI
-1413 VPNQQPNIENNIM
+1413 VPNQQPDIEDNIM
-1426 ADIDNVN
+1426 AGIDNTN
-1433 IPEIVSRSVAQ
+1433 IPDIVSRPVAQ
-1444 NMPKVNMTGLQVP
+1444 NVPKVNMTGLQVP

-1466 KPVKRG
+1466 KPGKKA
-1472 TPVINYDQ
+1472 TSVINYDP

-1490 RGQLPPFDME
+1490 LKGQLPPFDME

-1574 HIDPYFKDIVK
+1574 HVDPYFKDIVK
-1585 YLERDYC
+1585 YLEKDYC
-1592 RYVGRS
+1592 RYVGKA
-1598 QTVFKMQCED
+1598 QTVFKMPCED

-1618 IRYGKENKG
+1618 IRYGKEDKG
-1627 EPSLVLCIPEKYIP
+1627 EPSLVLCIPQKYIP

-1656 GVIKLYET
+1656 GVIKLYDT

-1687 CQSMKGKT
+1687 CQSMKGKA
-1695 DSPRIQYARI
+1695 DGPKIQYARI

-1712 ERMSMDIKEMPES
+1712 ARMSMDIKEMPES

-1741 WMKTI
+1741 WMKTV

-1789 YFRALNIQPIYISPM
+1789 YFKALNIQPIYISPM

-1818 NDIITKCLVGTGSN
+1818 NDIITKCLVGTGSK

-1858 MVFNNQPPDRLSF
+1858 MVYNKQPPDKLSF
-1871 DFDPTKSGMKVDTPL
+1871 DFDPTKSGIKVDTPL
-1886 YMIFMDQNKVLI
+1886 YMIFMDQSKLLI
-1898 NQLIMRRKKYETESQ
+1898 NQMIMRRKKYEAESQ
-1913 LVRESRKYPDTHG
+1913 LVRESRKYADVHG
-1926 YAVGDLVLINHS
+1926 YAIGDLVLINHS

-1950 KRNWVG
+1950 KRDWVG

-1993 NLGKVK
+1993 SLGKVK

-2023 AIDTSSKHTQT
+2023 AIDKNSRHTQT

>member
-1 MCAKGNPTFSC
+1 
-12 PTIISSSDDES
+12 
-23 LGLENNSK
+23 
-31 EDLFDFSLN
+31 
-40 TVNVSVNTELP
+40 
-51 MNSSY
+51 
-56 GSEEEEFDFLHF
+56 
-68 YEELSD
+68 
-74 YDFHRM
+74 
-80 MSVDDFTY
+80 
-88 STAFSNEVFDNG
+88 
-100 EWYTYAGLETCNIM
+100 
-114 KSTRHGKE
+114 
-122 LLSKSIQST
+122 
-131 TQGDSGIDNLTY
+131 
-143 LSGDDTKLGTDHTK
+143 
-157 ADVYESSN
+157 
-165 DMSGGKSISENQN
+165 
-178 ESDSELEDDFFSVP
+178 
-192 EETEIFSESDDG
+192 
-204 EYFSADESLE
+204 
-214 GTLDASFKSILC
+214 
-226 TVVSYQDNLGLNDLD
+226 
-241 PSTVGRSSEVPDP
+241 
-254 SDMWEDVDLSSLCI
+254 
-268 FNELPLEPCDNE
+268 
-280 VMFSRPIGFVGS
+280 
-292 STDAIDYAKDFLR
+292 
-305 RQSTLENLLSAKS
+305 
-318 PDDCDDANSIWS
+318 
-330 ILTDKLLYC
+330 
-339 QSDTSD
+339 
-345 SVRHF
+345 
-350 SYDSLKADSAKQ
+350 
-362 RFFNAALNNEPCLS
+362 
-376 NSYIDSCNM
+376 
-385 AELYRDQLYDTVP
+385 
-398 TPNKK
+398 
-403 KLNTA
+403 
-408 EATANSNE
+408 
-416 PTGKRVFPQYVEDRY
+416 
-431 QDLEINTSYKYNP
+431 
-444 ETSIC
+444 
-449 ATYLWTENIG
+449 
-459 YPKDLVTATAYHT
+459 
-472 EGYKLWFKQ
+472 
-481 GRFPIGID
+481 
-489 GEATAHLLDDTPIPV
+489 
-504 KTLIDSGASRPIL
+504 
-517 SRHFYDTHPF
+517 
-527 LHTYPRYKIPPRGM
+527 
-541 VIGNDTVLPCDEA
+541 
-554 IAIMVKFSGHV
+554 
-565 FHMICYLMEVSKDY
+565 
-579 GLYIGQKAMYE
+579 
-590 LEGGAD
+590 
-596 FRNLSFHFL
+596 
-605 MRSLNLYAG
+605 
-614 DSIKIKPGQTKIVP
+614 
-628 MCLDT
+628 
-633 HAIKRDMTLGEKKRL
+633 
-648 DIDLYSRENEK
+648 
-659 VMVNLKTER
+659 
-668 KDKLVQTIPA
+668 
-678 VISQGTVFLTAVNN
+678 
-692 TDTEWKI
+692 
-699 DKYQMMGS
+699 
-707 LDCRSLGY
+707 
-715 FHISRHSLQRIMSD
+715 
-729 NANFLND
+729 
-736 RETVEYFNIL
+736 
-746 MEDHKNVM
+746 
-754 KFAQETILQRQK
+754 
-766 MEAERNTELK
+766 
-776 GRQSKGKED
+776 
-785 FNDSNMSEDNDPY
+785 MSEDNDPY

-832 KNLYKVLYK
+832 NNLYKVLYK
-841 YKRAFSLRDEI
+841 YKKAFSLRDEI
-852 GLCQN
+852 GFCQS

-882 DIVDKEMRKGCL
+882 DIVDKELRKGCL

-935 LQPSIPLVKDA
+935 LQPSIPLVRDA
-946 IQILGASGCETL
+946 IQILGASGCEIL

-968 TLRLSDR
+968 TLRLSER

-1020 HRKNHLAIIDDCL
+1020 HRKNHLAIMDDCL

-1044 LTNLFKALIRNGLKI
+1044 LTDLFKALIRNGLKI
-1059 SPRKCKLFKTSLVY
+1059 FPRKCKLFKTSLVY
-1073 MGHQVNIIDGIP
+1073 MGHQVSIIDGIP

-1134 HLTKKGVPFYWGE
+1134 HLTKKGVPFHWGE
-1147 LQQEAFDQIKKDLTE
+1147 LQQKAFEQIKKDLTE

-1242 LYCDHS
+1242 LYCNHS

-1261 TLRLKKLIENL
+1261 ILRLKKLIENL

-1294 RHPDG
+1294 RHPDS

-1317 ELPQHSPKFLDWLNT
+1317 ELPQHSPKFLDWLNI

-1391 KSQIGIIEVK
+1391 MSQIGIIEVK
-1401 DAEEV
+1401 DTEEV
-1406 GQDEVQM
+1406 GQGEVQI
-1413 VPNQQPNIENNIM
+1413 VPNQQPDIEDNIM
-1426 ADIDNVN
+1426 AGIDNTN
-1433 IPEIVSRSVAQ
+1433 IPDIVSRPVAQ
-1444 NMPKVNMTGLQVP
+1444 NVPKVNMTGLQVP

-1466 KPVKRG
+1466 KPVKKA
-1472 TPVINYDQ
+1472 TSVINYDP

-1490 RGQLPPFDME
+1490 LKGQLPPFDME

-1574 HIDPYFKDIVK
+1574 HVDPYFKDIVK
-1585 YLERDYC
+1585 YLEKDYC
-1592 RYVGRS
+1592 RYVGKA

-1618 IRYGKENKG
+1618 IRYGKEDKG

-1656 GVIKLYET
+1656 GVIKLYDT

-1695 DSPRIQYARI
+1695 DGPKIQYARI

-1712 ERMSMDIKEMPES
+1712 ARMSMDIKEMPES
-1725 ELGFRHI
+1725 ELGFRDI

-1741 WMKTI
+1741 WMKTV

-1789 YFRALNIQPIYISPM
+1789 YFKALNIQPIYISPM

-1818 NDIITKCLVGTGSN
+1818 NDIITKCLVGKGSN

-1858 MVFNNQPPDRLSF
+1858 MVYNKQPPDKLSF
-1871 DFDPTKSGMKVDTPL
+1871 DFDPTKSGIKVDTPL
-1886 YMIFMDQNKVLI
+1886 YMIFMDQSKSLI
-1898 NQLIMRRKKYETESQ
+1898 NQMIMRRKKYEAESQ
-1913 LVRESRKYPDTHG
+1913 LVRESRKYPDVHG
-1926 YAVGDLVLINHS
+1926 YAIGDLVLINHS

-1950 KRNWVG
+1950 KRDWVG
-1956 PFKIQAII
+1956 PFKIQTII

-1993 NLGKVK
+1993 SLGKVK

-2023 AIDTSSKHTQT
+2023 AIDKNSRHTQT

>member
-1 MCAKGNPTFSC
+1 
-12 PTIISSSDDES
+12 
-23 LGLENNSK
+23 
-31 EDLFDFSLN
+31 
-40 TVNVSVNTELP
+40 
-51 MNSSY
+51 
-56 GSEEEEFDFLHF
+56 
-68 YEELSD
+68 
-74 YDFHRM
+74 
-80 MSVDDFTY
+80 
-88 STAFSNEVFDNG
+88 
-100 EWYTYAGLETCNIM
+100 
-114 KSTRHGKE
+114 
-122 LLSKSIQST
+122 
-131 TQGDSGIDNLTY
+131 
-143 LSGDDTKLGTDHTK
+143 
-157 ADVYESSN
+157 
-165 DMSGGKSISENQN
+165 
-178 ESDSELEDDFFSVP
+178 
-192 EETEIFSESDDG
+192 
-204 EYFSADESLE
+204 
-214 GTLDASFKSILC
+214 
-226 TVVSYQDNLGLNDLD
+226 
-241 PSTVGRSSEVPDP
+241 
-254 SDMWEDVDLSSLCI
+254 
-268 FNELPLEPCDNE
+268 
-280 VMFSRPIGFVGS
+280 
-292 STDAIDYAKDFLR
+292 
-305 RQSTLENLLSAKS
+305 
-318 PDDCDDANSIWS
+318 
-330 ILTDKLLYC
+330 
-339 QSDTSD
+339 
-345 SVRHF
+345 
-350 SYDSLKADSAKQ
+350 
-362 RFFNAALNNEPCLS
+362 
-376 NSYIDSCNM
+376 
-385 AELYRDQLYDTVP
+385 
-398 TPNKK
+398 
-403 KLNTA
+403 
-408 EATANSNE
+408 
-416 PTGKRVFPQYVEDRY
+416 
-431 QDLEINTSYKYNP
+431 
-444 ETSIC
+444 
-449 ATYLWTENIG
+449 
-459 YPKDLVTATAYHT
+459 
-472 EGYKLWFKQ
+472 
-481 GRFPIGID
+481 
-489 GEATAHLLDDTPIPV
+489 
-504 KTLIDSGASRPIL
+504 
-517 SRHFYDTHPF
+517 
-527 LHTYPRYKIPPRGM
+527 
-541 VIGNDTVLPCDEA
+541 
-554 IAIMVKFSGHV
+554 
-565 FHMICYLMEVSKDY
+565 
-579 GLYIGQKAMYE
+579 
-590 LEGGAD
+590 
-596 FRNLSFHFL
+596 
-605 MRSLNLYAG
+605 
-614 DSIKIKPGQTKIVP
+614 
-628 MCLDT
+628 
-633 HAIKRDMTLGEKKRL
+633 
-648 DIDLYSRENEK
+648 
-659 VMVNLKTER
+659 
-668 KDKLVQTIPA
+668 
-678 VISQGTVFLTAVNN
+678 
-692 TDTEWKI
+692 
-699 DKYQMMGS
+699 
-707 LDCRSLGY
+707 
-715 FHISRHSLQRIMSD
+715 
-729 NANFLND
+729 
-736 RETVEYFNIL
+736 
-746 MEDHKNVM
+746 
-754 KFAQETILQRQK
+754 
-766 MEAERNTELK
+766 
-776 GRQSKGKED
+776 
-785 FNDSNMSEDNDPY
+785 
-798 PWLDK
+798 
-803 DDPRRNMTDREC
+803 
-815 LENYIDLSDS
+815 
-825 DITEREK
+825 
-832 KNLYKVLYK
+832 
-841 YKRAFSLRDEI
+841 
-852 GLCQN
+852 
-857 MEVELELRDETPFFI
+857 
-872 RPFPI
+872 
-877 KESDK
+877 
-882 DIVDKEMRKGCL
+882 
-894 LGILKKGMSSYSSPI
+894 
-909 MLIPRKLSGIPRIVT
+909 
-924 DFRHLN
+924 
-930 SRLVT
+930 
-935 LQPSIPLVKDA
+935 
-946 IQILGASGCETL
+946 
-958 SLADLRDAYH
+958 
-968 TLRLSDR
+968 
-975 SKKFCGITPYYGS
+975 
-988 DSYLYQRLGMGLSVS
+988 MGLSVS

-1020 HRKNHLAIIDDCL
+1020 HRKNHLAIMDDCL

-1134 HLTKKGVPFYWGE
+1134 HLTKKGVPFHWGE

-1202 YFSKKLPLS
+1202 YFSKKLPPS

-1233 HLLRNVHFT
+1233 HLLRNAHFT

-1317 ELPQHSPKFLDWLNT
+1317 ELPQHSPTFLDWLNI

-1401 DAEEV
+1401 DAEEI

-1413 VPNQQPNIENNIM
+1413 VPNQQPDIENNIM

-1433 IPEIVSRSVAQ
+1433 IPEIVHRPITQ
-1444 NMPKVNMTGLQVP
+1444 NMPKVNLTGLQVP

-1490 RGQLPPFDME
+1490 LRGQLPPFDME
-1500 KSFDAIQTSVE
+1500 RSFDAIQTSVE

-1548 FVNYLKQRVIHDCK
+1548 FVNYLKQRVIHECK

-1585 YLERDYC
+1585 YLEKDYC
-1592 RYVGRS
+1592 RYVGRA

-1656 GVIKLYET
+1656 GVIKLYDT

-1712 ERMSMDIKEMPES
+1712 ARMSMDIKEMPES

-1764 CCEYGTPKAII
+1764 CCEYGTPKAIV

-1858 MVFNNQPPDRLSF
+1858 MVFN
-1871 DFDPTKSGMKVDTPL
+1871 TT
-1886 YMIFMDQNKVLI
+1886 
-1898 NQLIMRRKKYETESQ
+1898 T
-1913 LVRESRKYPDTHG
+1913 
-1926 YAVGDLVLINHS
+1926 
-1938 PSSVLKAPSRKL
+1938 
-1950 KRNWVG
+1950 
-1956 PFKIQAII
+1956 
-1964 DDSHYMISDWTGQLS
+1964 
-1979 HKRFHVNRLKPFSL
+1979 
-1993 NLGKVK
+1993 
-1999 DGKLQTVHNTRELFR
+1999 TR
-2014 IWKNIKEDI
+2014 
-2023 AIDTSSKHTQT
+2023 

>member
-1 MCAKGNPTFSC
+1 
-12 PTIISSSDDES
+12 
-23 LGLENNSK
+23 
-31 EDLFDFSLN
+31 
-40 TVNVSVNTELP
+40 
-51 MNSSY
+51 MN
-56 GSEEEEFDFLHF
+56 
-68 YEELSD
+68 
-74 YDFHRM
+74 
-80 MSVDDFTY
+80 
-88 STAFSNEVFDNG
+88 
-100 EWYTYAGLETCNIM
+100 
-114 KSTRHGKE
+114 
-122 LLSKSIQST
+122 
-131 TQGDSGIDNLTY
+131 
-143 LSGDDTKLGTDHTK
+143 
-157 ADVYESSN
+157 
-165 DMSGGKSISENQN
+165 
-178 ESDSELEDDFFSVP
+178 
-192 EETEIFSESDDG
+192 
-204 EYFSADESLE
+204 
-214 GTLDASFKSILC
+214 
-226 TVVSYQDNLGLNDLD
+226 
-241 PSTVGRSSEVPDP
+241 
-254 SDMWEDVDLSSLCI
+254 
-268 FNELPLEPCDNE
+268 
-280 VMFSRPIGFVGS
+280 
-292 STDAIDYAKDFLR
+292 
-305 RQSTLENLLSAKS
+305 
-318 PDDCDDANSIWS
+318 
-330 ILTDKLLYC
+330 
-339 QSDTSD
+339 
-345 SVRHF
+345 
-350 SYDSLKADSAKQ
+350 
-362 RFFNAALNNEPCLS
+362 
-376 NSYIDSCNM
+376 
-385 AELYRDQLYDTVP
+385 
-398 TPNKK
+398 
-403 KLNTA
+403 
-408 EATANSNE
+408 
-416 PTGKRVFPQYVEDRY
+416 
-431 QDLEINTSYKYNP
+431 
-444 ETSIC
+444 
-449 ATYLWTENIG
+449 
-459 YPKDLVTATAYHT
+459 
-472 EGYKLWFKQ
+472 
-481 GRFPIGID
+481 
-489 GEATAHLLDDTPIPV
+489 
-504 KTLIDSGASRPIL
+504 
-517 SRHFYDTHPF
+517 
-527 LHTYPRYKIPPRGM
+527 
-541 VIGNDTVLPCDEA
+541 
-554 IAIMVKFSGHV
+554 
-565 FHMICYLMEVSKDY
+565 
-579 GLYIGQKAMYE
+579 
-590 LEGGAD
+590 
-596 FRNLSFHFL
+596 
-605 MRSLNLYAG
+605 
-614 DSIKIKPGQTKIVP
+614 
-628 MCLDT
+628 
-633 HAIKRDMTLGEKKRL
+633 LGEKKRL
-648 DIDLYSRENEK
+648 DIDLYSRKNEK

-668 KDKLVQTIPA
+668 KDRLVQTLPA
-678 VISQGTVFLTAVNN
+678 VMSKGTIFLTAVNN
-692 TDTEWKI
+692 TDKEWKI
-699 DKYQMMGS
+699 NRYQMMGS

-736 RETVEYFNIL
+736 KETVEYFNIL

-754 KFAQETILQRQK
+754 KFAQETLLQRQK
-766 MEAERNTELK
+766 MEAERNTQLK
-776 GRQSKGKED
+776 SRQSKGKKD

-832 KNLYKVLYK
+832 NNLYKVLYK
-841 YKRAFSLRDEI
+841 YKKAFSLRDEI
-852 GLCQN
+852 GLCQS

-935 LQPSIPLVKDA
+935 LQPSIPLVRDA
-946 IQILGASGCETL
+946 IQILGASGCEIL

-968 TLRLSDR
+968 TLRLSER

-1020 HRKNHLAIIDDCL
+1020 HRKNHLAIMDDCL

-1044 LTNLFKALIRNGLKI
+1044 LTDLFKALIRNGLKI

-1073 MGHQVNIIDGIP
+1073 MGHQVSIIDGIP

-1134 HLTKKGVPFYWGE
+1134 HLTKKGVPFHWGE
-1147 LQQEAFDQIKKDLTE
+1147 LQQKAFEQIKKDLTE

-1279 KFLRGKDMFVSDFLS
+1279 KFLRAKDMFVSDFLS
-1294 RHPDG
+1294 RHPDS
-1299 EESCND
+1299 EDSCND

-1317 ELPQHSPKFLDWLNT
+1317 ELPQHSPKFLDWLNI

-1391 KSQIGIIEVK
+1391 MSQIGIIEVK
-1401 DAEEV
+1401 DTEEV
-1406 GQDEVQM
+1406 GQGEVQI
-1413 VPNQQPNIENNIM
+1413 VPNQQPDIEDNIM
-1426 ADIDNVN
+1426 AGIDNTN
-1433 IPEIVSRSVAQ
+1433 IPDIVSRPVAQ
-1444 NMPKVNMTGLQVP
+1444 NVPKVNMTGLQVP

-1466 KPVKRG
+1466 KPVKKA
-1472 TPVINYDQ
+1472 TSVINYDP

-1490 RGQLPPFDME
+1490 LKGQLPPFDME

-1574 HIDPYFKDIVK
+1574 HVDPYFKDIVK
-1585 YLERDYC
+1585 YLEKDYC
-1592 RYVGRS
+1592 RYVGKA

-1618 IRYGKENKG
+1618 IRYGKEDKG

-1656 GVIKLYET
+1656 GVIKLYDT

-1695 DSPRIQYARI
+1695 DGPKIQYARI

-1712 ERMSMDIKEMPES
+1712 ARMSMDIKEMPES

-1741 WMKTI
+1741 WMKTV
-1746 PLADQKAQTIAM
+1746 PLADQKAQTINM

-1789 YFRALNIQPIYISPM
+1789 YFKALNIQPIYISPM

-1818 NDIITKCLVGTGSN
+1818 NDIITKCLVGTGSK

-1841 FAMNCQVSQVTG
+1841 LAMNCQVSQVTG

-1858 MVFNNQPPDRLSF
+1858 MIYNKQPPDKLSF
-1871 DFDPTKSGMKVDTPL
+1871 DFDPTKSGIKVDTPL
-1886 YMIFMDQNKVLI
+1886 YMIFMDQSKLLI
-1898 NQLIMRRKKYETESQ
+1898 NQMIMRRKKYEAESQ
-1913 LVRESRKYPDTHG
+1913 LVRESRKYPDVHR
-1926 YAVGDLVLINHS
+1926 YAIGDLVLINHS

-1950 KRNWVG
+1950 KRDWVG

-1993 NLGKVK
+1993 SLGKVK

-2023 AIDTSSKHTQT
+2023 AIDKNSRHTQT

>member
-1 MCAKGNPTFSC
+1 
-12 PTIISSSDDES
+12 
-23 LGLENNSK
+23 
-31 EDLFDFSLN
+31 
-40 TVNVSVNTELP
+40 
-51 MNSSY
+51 
-56 GSEEEEFDFLHF
+56 
-68 YEELSD
+68 
-74 YDFHRM
+74 
-80 MSVDDFTY
+80 
-88 STAFSNEVFDNG
+88 
-100 EWYTYAGLETCNIM
+100 
-114 KSTRHGKE
+114 
-122 LLSKSIQST
+122 
-131 TQGDSGIDNLTY
+131 
-143 LSGDDTKLGTDHTK
+143 
-157 ADVYESSN
+157 
-165 DMSGGKSISENQN
+165 
-178 ESDSELEDDFFSVP
+178 
-192 EETEIFSESDDG
+192 
-204 EYFSADESLE
+204 
-214 GTLDASFKSILC
+214 
-226 TVVSYQDNLGLNDLD
+226 
-241 PSTVGRSSEVPDP
+241 
-254 SDMWEDVDLSSLCI
+254 
-268 FNELPLEPCDNE
+268 
-280 VMFSRPIGFVGS
+280 
-292 STDAIDYAKDFLR
+292 
-305 RQSTLENLLSAKS
+305 
-318 PDDCDDANSIWS
+318 
-330 ILTDKLLYC
+330 
-339 QSDTSD
+339 
-345 SVRHF
+345 
-350 SYDSLKADSAKQ
+350 
-362 RFFNAALNNEPCLS
+362 
-376 NSYIDSCNM
+376 
-385 AELYRDQLYDTVP
+385 
-398 TPNKK
+398 
-403 KLNTA
+403 
-408 EATANSNE
+408 
-416 PTGKRVFPQYVEDRY
+416 
-431 QDLEINTSYKYNP
+431 
-444 ETSIC
+444 
-449 ATYLWTENIG
+449 
-459 YPKDLVTATAYHT
+459 
-472 EGYKLWFKQ
+472 
-481 GRFPIGID
+481 
-489 GEATAHLLDDTPIPV
+489 
-504 KTLIDSGASRPIL
+504 
-517 SRHFYDTHPF
+517 
-527 LHTYPRYKIPPRGM
+527 
-541 VIGNDTVLPCDEA
+541 
-554 IAIMVKFSGHV
+554 
-565 FHMICYLMEVSKDY
+565 
-579 GLYIGQKAMYE
+579 
-590 LEGGAD
+590 
-596 FRNLSFHFL
+596 
-605 MRSLNLYAG
+605 
-614 DSIKIKPGQTKIVP
+614 
-628 MCLDT
+628 
-633 HAIKRDMTLGEKKRL
+633 
-648 DIDLYSRENEK
+648 
-659 VMVNLKTER
+659 
-668 KDKLVQTIPA
+668 
-678 VISQGTVFLTAVNN
+678 
-692 TDTEWKI
+692 
-699 DKYQMMGS
+699 
-707 LDCRSLGY
+707 
-715 FHISRHSLQRIMSD
+715 
-729 NANFLND
+729 
-736 RETVEYFNIL
+736 
-746 MEDHKNVM
+746 
-754 KFAQETILQRQK
+754 
-766 MEAERNTELK
+766 
-776 GRQSKGKED
+776 
-785 FNDSNMSEDNDPY
+785 
-798 PWLDK
+798 
-803 DDPRRNMTDREC
+803 
-815 LENYIDLSDS
+815 
-825 DITEREK
+825 
-832 KNLYKVLYK
+832 
-841 YKRAFSLRDEI
+841 
-852 GLCQN
+852 
-857 MEVELELRDETPFFI
+857 
-872 RPFPI
+872 
-877 KESDK
+877 
-882 DIVDKEMRKGCL
+882 
-894 LGILKKGMSSYSSPI
+894 

-935 LQPSIPLVKDA
+935 LQPSIPLVRDA
-946 IQILGASGCETL
+946 IQILGASGCEIL

-968 TLRLSDR
+968 TLRLSER

-1020 HRKNHLAIIDDCL
+1020 HRKNHLAIVDDCL
-1033 VFSKKYDHLKH
+1033 VFSKKYNHLKH
-1044 LTNLFKALIRNGLKI
+1044 LTDLFKALIRNGLKI
-1059 SPRKCKLFKTSLVY
+1059 FPRKCKLFKTSLVY
-1073 MGHQVNIIDGIP
+1073 MGHQVSIIDGIP

-1134 HLTKKGVPFYWGE
+1134 HLTKKGVPFHWGE
-1147 LQQEAFDQIKKDLTE
+1147 LQQKAFEQIKKDLTE

-1261 TLRLKKLIENL
+1261 TLRLKMLIENL

-1294 RHPDG
+1294 RHPDN

-1317 ELPQHSPKFLDWLNT
+1317 ELPQHSPKFLDWLNI

-1391 KSQIGIIEVK
+1391 KSQIGIIEVR
-1401 DAEEV
+1401 DTEEV
-1406 GQDEVQM
+1406 GQGEVQI
-1413 VPNQQPNIENNIM
+1413 VPNQQPDIEDNIM
-1426 ADIDNVN
+1426 AEIDNVN
-1433 IPEIVSRSVAQ
+1433 IPDIVSQ
-1444 NMPKVNMTGLQVP
+1444 NVPKVNMTGLQVL

-1466 KPVKRG
+1466 KPVKKA
-1472 TPVINYDQ
+1472 TSMINYDQ

-1490 RGQLPPFDME
+1490 LKGQLPPFDMK
-1500 KSFDAIQTSVE
+1500 KSFEAIQTSVQ
-1511 QYPDLESLFREDKPL
+1511 QYPYLETLFREDKPL

-1574 HIDPYFKDIVK
+1574 HVDPYFKDIVK
-1585 YLERDYC
+1585 YLEKDYC
-1592 RYVGRS
+1592 RYVGKA

-1618 IRYGKENKG
+1618 IRYGKEDNG

-1656 GVIKLYET
+1656 GVIKLYDT

-1695 DSPRIQYARI
+1695 DGPRFQYARI

-1712 ERMSMDIKEMPES
+1712 ARMSMDIKEMPES

-1789 YFRALNIQPIYISPM
+1789 YFKALNIQPIYISPM

-1858 MVFNNQPPDRLSF
+1858 MVYNKQPPDKLSF

-1886 YMIFMDQNKVLI
+1886 YMIFMEKRKLLI
-1898 NQLIMRRKKYETESQ
+1898 N
-1913 LVRESRKYPDTHG
+1913 
-1926 YAVGDLVLINHS
+1926 
-1938 PSSVLKAPSRKL
+1938 
-1950 KRNWVG
+1950 
-1956 PFKIQAII
+1956 
-1964 DDSHYMISDWTGQLS
+1964 
-1979 HKRFHVNRLKPFSL
+1979 
-1993 NLGKVK
+1993 
-1999 DGKLQTVHNTRELFR
+1999 
-2014 IWKNIKEDI
+2014 
-2023 AIDTSSKHTQT
+2023 

>member
-1 MCAKGNPTFSC
+1 
-12 PTIISSSDDES
+12 
-23 LGLENNSK
+23 
-31 EDLFDFSLN
+31 
-40 TVNVSVNTELP
+40 
-51 MNSSY
+51 
-56 GSEEEEFDFLHF
+56 
-68 YEELSD
+68 
-74 YDFHRM
+74 
-80 MSVDDFTY
+80 
-88 STAFSNEVFDNG
+88 
-100 EWYTYAGLETCNIM
+100 
-114 KSTRHGKE
+114 
-122 LLSKSIQST
+122 
-131 TQGDSGIDNLTY
+131 
-143 LSGDDTKLGTDHTK
+143 
-157 ADVYESSN
+157 
-165 DMSGGKSISENQN
+165 
-178 ESDSELEDDFFSVP
+178 
-192 EETEIFSESDDG
+192 
-204 EYFSADESLE
+204 
-214 GTLDASFKSILC
+214 
-226 TVVSYQDNLGLNDLD
+226 
-241 PSTVGRSSEVPDP
+241 
-254 SDMWEDVDLSSLCI
+254 
-268 FNELPLEPCDNE
+268 
-280 VMFSRPIGFVGS
+280 
-292 STDAIDYAKDFLR
+292 
-305 RQSTLENLLSAKS
+305 
-318 PDDCDDANSIWS
+318 
-330 ILTDKLLYC
+330 
-339 QSDTSD
+339 
-345 SVRHF
+345 
-350 SYDSLKADSAKQ
+350 
-362 RFFNAALNNEPCLS
+362 
-376 NSYIDSCNM
+376 
-385 AELYRDQLYDTVP
+385 
-398 TPNKK
+398 
-403 KLNTA
+403 
-408 EATANSNE
+408 
-416 PTGKRVFPQYVEDRY
+416 
-431 QDLEINTSYKYNP
+431 
-444 ETSIC
+444 
-449 ATYLWTENIG
+449 
-459 YPKDLVTATAYHT
+459 
-472 EGYKLWFKQ
+472 
-481 GRFPIGID
+481 
-489 GEATAHLLDDTPIPV
+489 
-504 KTLIDSGASRPIL
+504 
-517 SRHFYDTHPF
+517 
-527 LHTYPRYKIPPRGM
+527 M

-614 DSIKIKPGQTKIVP
+614 DTIKIKPGQTKIVP

-633 HAIKRDMTLGEKKRL
+633 HAIKRDMNLGEKRRL
-648 DIDLYSRENEK
+648 DIDLYSRKNEK
-659 VMVNLKTER
+659 VMINLKTER
-668 KDKLVQTIPA
+668 KDRLVQTLPA
-678 VISQGTVFLTAVNN
+678 VMSKGTIFLTAVNN
-692 TDTEWKI
+692 TDIEWKI
-699 DKYQMMGS
+699 NRYQMMGS

-766 MEAERNTELK
+766 MKAERNTQLK
-776 GRQSKGKED
+776 SRQSKGKKD

-832 KNLYKVLYK
+832 DKLHKVLYK
-841 YKRAFSLRDEI
+841 YKKAFSLRDEI
-852 GLCQN
+852 GLCQS

-882 DIVDKEMRKGCL
+882 DIADKEMRKGCL

-935 LQPSIPLVKDA
+935 LQPSIPLVRDA
-946 IQILGASGCETL
+946 IQILGASGCEIL

-968 TLRLSDR
+968 ILRLSER

-988 DSYLYQRLGMGLSVS
+988 DSYLYQRLGMVLSVS

-1020 HRKNHLAIIDDCL
+1020 HSKNHLAIMDDCL

-1044 LTNLFKALIRNGLKI
+1044 LTDLFKALIRNGLKI

-1073 MGHQVNIIDGIP
+1073 MGHQVSIINGIP
-1085 HITPVKSRVDAI
+1085 HITPVKSRIDAI

-1107 NCKQFCGMVNYL
+1107 NCKQFYGMVNYL

-1134 HLTKKGVPFYWGE
+1134 HLTKKSVPFHWGE
-1147 LQQEAFDQIKKDLTE
+1147 LQQKAFEQIKKDLTE

-1248 ALVHIMNGKKEPP
+1248 TLVHIMNGKKEPP

-1294 RHPDG
+1294 RHPDS

-1317 ELPQHSPKFLDWLNT
+1317 ELPQHSSKFLDWLNI

-1350 KCERIMNMNE
+1350 KYERIMNMNE

-1373 KADVPAMYPLKG
+1373 KADAPAMYPLKG

-1401 DAEEV
+1401 DT
-1406 GQDEVQM
+1406 DEVSQGE
-1413 VPNQQPNIENNIM
+1413 VQIIPNQQPDIEDNIM
-1426 ADIDNVN
+1426 AEIDNVN
-1433 IPEIVSRSVAQ
+1433 IPDIVSRPVAQ
-1444 NMPKVNMTGLQVP
+1444 NVPKVNMIGLQVP

-1466 KPVKRG
+1466 KPVKRA
-1472 TPVINYDQ
+1472 TSMINYDQ

-1490 RGQLPPFDME
+1490 LRGQLPPFDME

-1511 QYPDLESLFREDKPL
+1511 QYPDFESLFREDKPL

-1548 FVNYLKQRVIHDCK
+1548 FVNYLKQRVIHDRK

-1574 HIDPYFKDIVK
+1574 HVDPYFKHIVK
-1585 YLERDYC
+1585 YLEKDYC
-1592 RYVGRS
+1592 RYVGKA

-1618 IRYGKENKG
+1618 IRYGKEDKG
-1627 EPSLVLCIPEKYIP
+1627 EPSLVLCIPERFIP

-1656 GVIKLYET
+1656 GVIKLYDT

-1695 DSPRIQYARI
+1695 DGPRIQYARI

-1712 ERMSMDIKEMPES
+1712 ARMSMDIKEMPES
-1725 ELGFRHI
+1725 ELGFRYI

-1789 YFRALNIQPIYISPM
+1789 YFKALNIQPIYILPM

-1818 NDIITKCLVGTGSN
+1818 NDIITKCLVGTGNN

-1853 FSPFQ
+1853 FTPFQ
-1858 MVFNNQPPDRLSF
+1858 MVYNKQPPDKLSF
-1871 DFDPTKSGMKVDTPL
+1871 DFDPTKSGIKVDTPL
-1886 YMIFMDQNKVLI
+1886 YMIFMDQSKLLI
-1898 NQLIMRRKKYETESQ
+1898 NQMIMRRKKYEAESQ
-1913 LVRESRKYPDTHG
+1913 LVRESRKYPDVHG

-1938 PSSVLKAPSRKL
+1938 PSSELKAPSRKL
-1950 KRNWVG
+1950 KRDWVG

-1993 NLGKVK
+1993 SLGKVK

-2023 AIDTSSKHTQT
+2023 AIDKNSRHTQT

>member
-1 MCAKGNPTFSC
+1 
-12 PTIISSSDDES
+12 
-23 LGLENNSK
+23 
-31 EDLFDFSLN
+31 
-40 TVNVSVNTELP
+40 
-51 MNSSY
+51 
-56 GSEEEEFDFLHF
+56 
-68 YEELSD
+68 
-74 YDFHRM
+74 
-80 MSVDDFTY
+80 
-88 STAFSNEVFDNG
+88 
-100 EWYTYAGLETCNIM
+100 
-114 KSTRHGKE
+114 
-122 LLSKSIQST
+122 
-131 TQGDSGIDNLTY
+131 
-143 LSGDDTKLGTDHTK
+143 
-157 ADVYESSN
+157 
-165 DMSGGKSISENQN
+165 
-178 ESDSELEDDFFSVP
+178 
-192 EETEIFSESDDG
+192 
-204 EYFSADESLE
+204 
-214 GTLDASFKSILC
+214 
-226 TVVSYQDNLGLNDLD
+226 
-241 PSTVGRSSEVPDP
+241 
-254 SDMWEDVDLSSLCI
+254 
-268 FNELPLEPCDNE
+268 
-280 VMFSRPIGFVGS
+280 
-292 STDAIDYAKDFLR
+292 
-305 RQSTLENLLSAKS
+305 
-318 PDDCDDANSIWS
+318 
-330 ILTDKLLYC
+330 
-339 QSDTSD
+339 
-345 SVRHF
+345 
-350 SYDSLKADSAKQ
+350 
-362 RFFNAALNNEPCLS
+362 
-376 NSYIDSCNM
+376 
-385 AELYRDQLYDTVP
+385 
-398 TPNKK
+398 
-403 KLNTA
+403 
-408 EATANSNE
+408 
-416 PTGKRVFPQYVEDRY
+416 
-431 QDLEINTSYKYNP
+431 
-444 ETSIC
+444 
-449 ATYLWTENIG
+449 
-459 YPKDLVTATAYHT
+459 
-472 EGYKLWFKQ
+472 
-481 GRFPIGID
+481 
-489 GEATAHLLDDTPIPV
+489 
-504 KTLIDSGASRPIL
+504 
-517 SRHFYDTHPF
+517 
-527 LHTYPRYKIPPRGM
+527 M

-596 FRNLSFHFL
+596 FRNLSLHFL

-614 DSIKIKPGQTKIVP
+614 DTIKIKPGQTKIVP

-1020 HRKNHLAIIDDCL
+1020 HRKNHLAIMDDCL

-1134 HLTKKGVPFYWGE
+1134 HLTKKGVPFHWGE

-1242 LYCDHS
+1242 LYCDQS

-1360 PFQVLTRSMAKTV
+1360 PFQVLTRSMTKTV

-1444 NMPKVNMTGLQVP
+1444 NLPKVNMTGLQVP

-1472 TPVINYDQ
+1472 TPVINNDQ

-1490 RGQLPPFDME
+1490 LRGQSPPFDME

-1574 HIDPYFKDIVK
+1574 HVDPYFKDIVK

-1592 RYVGRS
+1592 RYVGRA

-1712 ERMSMDIKEMPES
+1712 ARMSMDIKEMPES

-1858 MVFNNQPPDRLSF
+1858 MVFNKQPPDKLSF

-1898 NQLIMRRKKYETESQ
+1898 NQLIMRRKKYEAESQ

>member
-1 MCAKGNPTFSC
+1 M
-12 PTIISSSDDES
+12 IE
-23 LGLENNSK
+23 
-31 EDLFDFSLN
+31 
-40 TVNVSVNTELP
+40 
-51 MNSSY
+51 
-56 GSEEEEFDFLHF
+56 
-68 YEELSD
+68 
-74 YDFHRM
+74 
-80 MSVDDFTY
+80 
-88 STAFSNEVFDNG
+88 
-100 EWYTYAGLETCNIM
+100 
-114 KSTRHGKE
+114 
-122 LLSKSIQST
+122 
-131 TQGDSGIDNLTY
+131 
-143 LSGDDTKLGTDHTK
+143 KL
-157 ADVYESSN
+157 
-165 DMSGGKSISENQN
+165 
-178 ESDSELEDDFFSVP
+178 
-192 EETEIFSESDDG
+192 
-204 EYFSADESLE
+204 
-214 GTLDASFKSILC
+214 
-226 TVVSYQDNLGLNDLD
+226 
-241 PSTVGRSSEVPDP
+241 
-254 SDMWEDVDLSSLCI
+254 
-268 FNELPLEPCDNE
+268 
-280 VMFSRPIGFVGS
+280 
-292 STDAIDYAKDFLR
+292 
-305 RQSTLENLLSAKS
+305 
-318 PDDCDDANSIWS
+318 
-330 ILTDKLLYC
+330 
-339 QSDTSD
+339 
-345 SVRHF
+345 
-350 SYDSLKADSAKQ
+350 
-362 RFFNAALNNEPCLS
+362 
-376 NSYIDSCNM
+376 
-385 AELYRDQLYDTVP
+385 
-398 TPNKK
+398 
-403 KLNTA
+403 
-408 EATANSNE
+408 
-416 PTGKRVFPQYVEDRY
+416 
-431 QDLEINTSYKYNP
+431 
-444 ETSIC
+444 
-449 ATYLWTENIG
+449 
-459 YPKDLVTATAYHT
+459 
-472 EGYKLWFKQ
+472 
-481 GRFPIGID
+481 
-489 GEATAHLLDDTPIPV
+489 
-504 KTLIDSGASRPIL
+504 
-517 SRHFYDTHPF
+517 
-527 LHTYPRYKIPPRGM
+527 
-541 VIGNDTVLPCDEA
+541 
-554 IAIMVKFSGHV
+554 
-565 FHMICYLMEVSKDY
+565 
-579 GLYIGQKAMYE
+579 
-590 LEGGAD
+590 
-596 FRNLSFHFL
+596 
-605 MRSLNLYAG
+605 
-614 DSIKIKPGQTKIVP
+614 
-628 MCLDT
+628 
-633 HAIKRDMTLGEKKRL
+633 
-648 DIDLYSRENEK
+648 
-659 VMVNLKTER
+659 
-668 KDKLVQTIPA
+668 
-678 VISQGTVFLTAVNN
+678 
-692 TDTEWKI
+692 
-699 DKYQMMGS
+699 
-707 LDCRSLGY
+707 
-715 FHISRHSLQRIMSD
+715 
-729 NANFLND
+729 
-736 RETVEYFNIL
+736 VEYFNIL

-754 KFAQETILQRQK
+754 KFAQETVLQRQK
-766 MEAERNTELK
+766 MEAERNTQLK
-776 GRQSKGKED
+776 SRQSKGKKD

-815 LENYIDLSDS
+815 LEKYIDLSDS

-832 KNLYKVLYK
+832 RNLYKVLYK
-841 YKRAFSLRDEI
+841 CKKVFSLRDEI
-852 GLCQN
+852 GLC

-882 DIVDKEMRKGCL
+882 YIVDKEMRKGYL

-935 LQPSIPLVKDA
+935 LQPSIPLVRDA
-946 IQILGASGCETL
+946 IQILGASGCEIL

-968 TLRLSDR
+968 TLRLSER

-1020 HRKNHLAIIDDCL
+1020 HRKNHLAIMDDCL
-1033 VFSKKYDHLKH
+1033 VFSKKYNHLKH
-1044 LTNLFKALIRNGLKI
+1044 LTDLFKALIRNGLKI

-1073 MGHQVNIIDGIP
+1073 MGHQVSIIDGIP

-1097 VKLDPPKSPK
+1097 VNLDPPKNPK
-1107 NCKQFCGMVNYL
+1107 NCKQFCGMANYL

-1134 HLTKKGVPFYWGE
+1134 HLTKKGVPFHWGE
-1147 LQQEAFDQIKKDLTE
+1147 LQQKAFEQIKKDLTE

-1167 MPNSEGHMVL
+1167 MPNSEGHMAL
-1177 VSDTSKIACGSALY
+1177 VSDTSKFACGSALY
-1191 QEQKGRYRLIA
+1191 QEQKGRYILIA

-1242 LYCDHS
+1242 LYCTHS

-1261 TLRLKKLIENL
+1261 TLRLKTLIENL

-1294 RHPDG
+1294 RHPDS

-1317 ELPQHSPKFLDWLNT
+1317 ELPQHSSKFLDWLNI

-1401 DAEEV
+1401 DTEEV
-1406 GQDEVQM
+1406 GQGEVQI
-1413 VPNQQPNIENNIM
+1413 VPNQQPDIEDNIM
-1426 ADIDNVN
+1426 AGIDNVN
-1433 IPEIVSRSVAQ
+1433 IPDIVSTPVAQ
-1444 NMPKVNMTGLQVP
+1444 NVPKVNMTGLQVP

-1466 KPVKRG
+1466 KPVKKA
-1472 TPVINYDQ
+1472 TSVINYDQ

-1490 RGQLPPFDME
+1490 LKGQLPPFDME
-1500 KSFDAIQTSVE
+1500 KSFEAIHTSVE

-1574 HIDPYFKDIVK
+1574 HVDPYFKDIVK
-1585 YLERDYC
+1585 YLEKDYC
-1592 RYVGRS
+1592 RYVGKA

-1618 IRYGKENKG
+1618 IRYGKEDKG

-1656 GVIKLYET
+1656 GVIKLYDT

-1695 DSPRIQYARI
+1695 DGPRIQYARI

-1712 ERMSMDIKEMPES
+1712 ARMSMDIKEMPES

-1741 WMKTI
+1741 WTKTI

-1789 YFRALNIQPIYISPM
+1789 YFKALNIQPIYISPM
-1804 NHGSNRSERYIRTL
+1804 NHGSNRSE
-1818 NDIITKCLVGTGSN
+1818 
-1832 WPLYVPSAT
+1832 
-1841 FAMNCQVSQVTG
+1841 
-1853 FSPFQ
+1853 
-1858 MVFNNQPPDRLSF
+1858 
-1871 DFDPTKSGMKVDTPL
+1871 
-1886 YMIFMDQNKVLI
+1886 
-1898 NQLIMRRKKYETESQ
+1898 
-1913 LVRESRKYPDTHG
+1913 
-1926 YAVGDLVLINHS
+1926 
-1938 PSSVLKAPSRKL
+1938 
-1950 KRNWVG
+1950 
-1956 PFKIQAII
+1956 
-1964 DDSHYMISDWTGQLS
+1964 
-1979 HKRFHVNRLKPFSL
+1979 
-1993 NLGKVK
+1993 
-1999 DGKLQTVHNTRELFR
+1999 
-2014 IWKNIKEDI
+2014 
-2023 AIDTSSKHTQT
+2023 

>member
-1 MCAKGNPTFSC
+1 
-12 PTIISSSDDES
+12 
-23 LGLENNSK
+23 
-31 EDLFDFSLN
+31 
-40 TVNVSVNTELP
+40 
-51 MNSSY
+51 
-56 GSEEEEFDFLHF
+56 
-68 YEELSD
+68 
-74 YDFHRM
+74 
-80 MSVDDFTY
+80 
-88 STAFSNEVFDNG
+88 
-100 EWYTYAGLETCNIM
+100 
-114 KSTRHGKE
+114 
-122 LLSKSIQST
+122 
-131 TQGDSGIDNLTY
+131 
-143 LSGDDTKLGTDHTK
+143 
-157 ADVYESSN
+157 
-165 DMSGGKSISENQN
+165 
-178 ESDSELEDDFFSVP
+178 
-192 EETEIFSESDDG
+192 
-204 EYFSADESLE
+204 
-214 GTLDASFKSILC
+214 
-226 TVVSYQDNLGLNDLD
+226 
-241 PSTVGRSSEVPDP
+241 
-254 SDMWEDVDLSSLCI
+254 
-268 FNELPLEPCDNE
+268 
-280 VMFSRPIGFVGS
+280 
-292 STDAIDYAKDFLR
+292 
-305 RQSTLENLLSAKS
+305 
-318 PDDCDDANSIWS
+318 
-330 ILTDKLLYC
+330 
-339 QSDTSD
+339 
-345 SVRHF
+345 
-350 SYDSLKADSAKQ
+350 
-362 RFFNAALNNEPCLS
+362 
-376 NSYIDSCNM
+376 
-385 AELYRDQLYDTVP
+385 
-398 TPNKK
+398 
-403 KLNTA
+403 
-408 EATANSNE
+408 
-416 PTGKRVFPQYVEDRY
+416 
-431 QDLEINTSYKYNP
+431 
-444 ETSIC
+444 
-449 ATYLWTENIG
+449 
-459 YPKDLVTATAYHT
+459 
-472 EGYKLWFKQ
+472 
-481 GRFPIGID
+481 
-489 GEATAHLLDDTPIPV
+489 
-504 KTLIDSGASRPIL
+504 
-517 SRHFYDTHPF
+517 
-527 LHTYPRYKIPPRGM
+527 
-541 VIGNDTVLPCDEA
+541 
-554 IAIMVKFSGHV
+554 
-565 FHMICYLMEVSKDY
+565 
-579 GLYIGQKAMYE
+579 
-590 LEGGAD
+590 
-596 FRNLSFHFL
+596 
-605 MRSLNLYAG
+605 
-614 DSIKIKPGQTKIVP
+614 
-628 MCLDT
+628 
-633 HAIKRDMTLGEKKRL
+633 
-648 DIDLYSRENEK
+648 
-659 VMVNLKTER
+659 
-668 KDKLVQTIPA
+668 
-678 VISQGTVFLTAVNN
+678 
-692 TDTEWKI
+692 
-699 DKYQMMGS
+699 MMGS

-715 FHISRHSLQRIMSD
+715 FHISRHSLHRIMSD

-736 RETVEYFNIL
+736 KETVEYFNIL

-766 MEAERNTELK
+766 MEAGRNTQLK
-776 GRQSKGKED
+776 SRQSRGKKD

-825 DITEREK
+825 DITEREMDK
-832 KNLYKVLYK
+832 LYKVLYK
-841 YKRAFSLRDEI
+841 YKKAFSLRDEI
-852 GLCQN
+852 GLCQS

-877 KESDK
+877 KENDK
-882 DIVDKEMRKGCL
+882 DIVDKQMRKGCL

-935 LQPSIPLVKDA
+935 LQPSIPLVRDA
-946 IQILGASGCETL
+946 IQILGASGCEIL

-968 TLRLSDR
+968 TLRLSER

-1020 HRKNHLAIIDDCL
+1020 HRKNHLAIMDDCL
-1033 VFSKKYDHLKH
+1033 VFSKKYDYLKH
-1044 LTNLFKALIRNGLKI
+1044 LTDLFKALIRNGLKI

-1073 MGHQVNIIDGIP
+1073 MGHQVSIIDGIP
-1085 HITPVKSRVDAI
+1085 HINPVKSRVDAI

-1134 HLTKKGVPFYWGE
+1134 HLTKKSVPFHWGE
-1147 LQQEAFDQIKKDLTE
+1147 LQQKAFEQIKKDLTE

-1294 RHPDG
+1294 RHPDS

-1317 ELPQHSPKFLDWLNT
+1317 ELLQHSPKFLDWLNI

-1391 KSQIGIIEVK
+1391 KSQIGIIEVR
-1401 DAEEV
+1401 DTDEV
-1406 GQDEVQM
+1406 GQGEAQII
-1413 VPNQQPNIENNIM
+1413 PNQQPDIEDNIM
-1426 ADIDNVN
+1426 DEIDNVN
-1433 IPEIVSRSVAQ
+1433 IPDIVSRPVAQ
-1444 NMPKVNMTGLQVP
+1444 NVPKVNMIGLQVP

-1466 KPVKRG
+1466 KPVKRA
-1472 TPVINYDQ
+1472 TSMINYDQ

-1490 RGQLPPFDME
+1490 LRGQLPPFDME

-1574 HIDPYFKDIVK
+1574 HVDPYFKDIVK
-1585 YLERDYC
+1585 YLEKDYC
-1592 RYVGRS
+1592 RYVGKA

-1618 IRYGKENKG
+1618 IRYGKEDKG
-1627 EPSLVLCIPEKYIP
+1627 EPSLVLCIPEKFIP

-1656 GVIKLYET
+1656 GVIKLYDT

-1695 DSPRIQYARI
+1695 DGPKIQNARI
-1705 PLDTRTM
+1705 PLDTRKM
-1712 ERMSMDIKEMPES
+1712 ARMSMDIKEMPES
-1725 ELGFRHI
+1725 ELGFRYI

-1789 YFRALNIQPIYISPM
+1789 YFKALNIQPIYISPM

-1818 NDIITKCLVGTGSN
+1818 NDIITKCLVGTGNN

-1841 FAMNCQVSQVTG
+1841 FAMNCQVSQVTA

-1858 MVFNNQPPDRLSF
+1858 MVYNKHPPDKLSF
-1871 DFDPTKSGMKVDTPL
+1871 DFDPTKSGIKVDTPL
-1886 YMIFMDQNKVLI
+1886 YMIFMDQSKLLI
-1898 NQLIMRRKKYETESQ
+1898 NQMIMRRKKYEAESQ
-1913 LVRESRKYPDTHG
+1913 LVRESRKYPDVHG

-1950 KRNWVG
+1950 SRS
-1956 PFKIQAII
+1956 IQN
-1964 DDSHYMISDWTGQLS
+1964 TG
-1979 HKRFHVNRLKPFSL
+1979 N
-1993 NLGKVK
+1993 N
-1999 DGKLQTVHNTRELFR
+1999 
-2014 IWKNIKEDI
+2014 
-2023 AIDTSSKHTQT
+2023 

>member
-1 MCAKGNPTFSC
+1 
-12 PTIISSSDDES
+12 
-23 LGLENNSK
+23 
-31 EDLFDFSLN
+31 
-40 TVNVSVNTELP
+40 
-51 MNSSY
+51 
-56 GSEEEEFDFLHF
+56 
-68 YEELSD
+68 
-74 YDFHRM
+74 
-80 MSVDDFTY
+80 
-88 STAFSNEVFDNG
+88 
-100 EWYTYAGLETCNIM
+100 
-114 KSTRHGKE
+114 
-122 LLSKSIQST
+122 
-131 TQGDSGIDNLTY
+131 
-143 LSGDDTKLGTDHTK
+143 
-157 ADVYESSN
+157 
-165 DMSGGKSISENQN
+165 
-178 ESDSELEDDFFSVP
+178 
-192 EETEIFSESDDG
+192 
-204 EYFSADESLE
+204 
-214 GTLDASFKSILC
+214 
-226 TVVSYQDNLGLNDLD
+226 
-241 PSTVGRSSEVPDP
+241 
-254 SDMWEDVDLSSLCI
+254 
-268 FNELPLEPCDNE
+268 
-280 VMFSRPIGFVGS
+280 
-292 STDAIDYAKDFLR
+292 
-305 RQSTLENLLSAKS
+305 
-318 PDDCDDANSIWS
+318 
-330 ILTDKLLYC
+330 
-339 QSDTSD
+339 
-345 SVRHF
+345 
-350 SYDSLKADSAKQ
+350 
-362 RFFNAALNNEPCLS
+362 
-376 NSYIDSCNM
+376 
-385 AELYRDQLYDTVP
+385 
-398 TPNKK
+398 
-403 KLNTA
+403 
-408 EATANSNE
+408 
-416 PTGKRVFPQYVEDRY
+416 
-431 QDLEINTSYKYNP
+431 
-444 ETSIC
+444 
-449 ATYLWTENIG
+449 
-459 YPKDLVTATAYHT
+459 
-472 EGYKLWFKQ
+472 
-481 GRFPIGID
+481 
-489 GEATAHLLDDTPIPV
+489 
-504 KTLIDSGASRPIL
+504 
-517 SRHFYDTHPF
+517 
-527 LHTYPRYKIPPRGM
+527 
-541 VIGNDTVLPCDEA
+541 
-554 IAIMVKFSGHV
+554 
-565 FHMICYLMEVSKDY
+565 
-579 GLYIGQKAMYE
+579 MYE

-605 MRSLNLYAG
+605 MRSLNLFAG

-633 HAIKRDMTLGEKKRL
+633 HAIKRDMTLAEKRRL

-678 VISQGTVFLTAVNN
+678 VMSKGTIFLTAVNN

-746 MEDHKNVM
+746 TEDHKNVM
-754 KFAQETILQRQK
+754 KFAQETIWQRQK

-785 FNDSNMSEDNDPY
+785 FHDSNMSEDNDPY

-841 YKRAFSLRDEI
+841 YKKAFSLRDEI

-1020 HRKNHLAIIDDCL
+1020 HRKNHLAIMDDCL

-1097 VKLDPPKSPK
+1097 VKLDPRKSPK

-1134 HLTKKGVPFYWGE
+1134 HLTKKGVPFHWGE

-1202 YFSKKLPLS
+1202 YFLKKLPLS

-1233 HLLRNVHFT
+1233 HLLRNAHFT

-1317 ELPQHSPKFLDWLNT
+1317 ELPQHSPKFLDWLNS

-1401 DAEEV
+1401 DAEEI

-1413 VPNQQPNIENNIM
+1413 VPNQQPDIENNIM

-1433 IPEIVSRSVAQ
+1433 IPEIVPRPITQ

-1490 RGQLPPFDME
+1490 LRGQLPPFDME
-1500 KSFDAIQTSVE
+1500 RSFDAIQTSVE

-1548 FVNYLKQRVIHDCK
+1548 FVNYLKQRVIHECK

-1585 YLERDYC
+1585 YLEKDYC
-1592 RYVGRS
+1592 RYVGRA

-1656 GVIKLYET
+1656 GVIKLYDS

-1712 ERMSMDIKEMPES
+1712 ARMSMDIKEMPES

-1858 MVFNNQPPDRLSF
+1858 MVFNKQPPDKLSF
-1871 DFDPTKSGMKVDTPL
+1871 DFDPTKSGMKVDAPL
-1886 YMIFMDQNKVLI
+1886 YMIFMDQNKLLI
-1898 NQLIMRRKKYETESQ
+1898 NQLIMRRKKYEAESQ
-1913 LVRESRKYPDTHG
+1913 LVRESRKYPDNHG
-1926 YAVGDLVLINHS
+1926 YAVGDLVLINHA

-1956 PFKIQAII
+1956 PFKIQTII

-1993 NLGKVK
+1993 SLGKVK

>member
-1 MCAKGNPTFSC
+1 
-12 PTIISSSDDES
+12 
-23 LGLENNSK
+23 
-31 EDLFDFSLN
+31 
-40 TVNVSVNTELP
+40 
-51 MNSSY
+51 
-56 GSEEEEFDFLHF
+56 
-68 YEELSD
+68 
-74 YDFHRM
+74 
-80 MSVDDFTY
+80 
-88 STAFSNEVFDNG
+88 
-100 EWYTYAGLETCNIM
+100 
-114 KSTRHGKE
+114 
-122 LLSKSIQST
+122 
-131 TQGDSGIDNLTY
+131 
-143 LSGDDTKLGTDHTK
+143 
-157 ADVYESSN
+157 
-165 DMSGGKSISENQN
+165 
-178 ESDSELEDDFFSVP
+178 
-192 EETEIFSESDDG
+192 
-204 EYFSADESLE
+204 
-214 GTLDASFKSILC
+214 
-226 TVVSYQDNLGLNDLD
+226 
-241 PSTVGRSSEVPDP
+241 
-254 SDMWEDVDLSSLCI
+254 
-268 FNELPLEPCDNE
+268 
-280 VMFSRPIGFVGS
+280 
-292 STDAIDYAKDFLR
+292 
-305 RQSTLENLLSAKS
+305 
-318 PDDCDDANSIWS
+318 
-330 ILTDKLLYC
+330 
-339 QSDTSD
+339 
-345 SVRHF
+345 
-350 SYDSLKADSAKQ
+350 
-362 RFFNAALNNEPCLS
+362 
-376 NSYIDSCNM
+376 
-385 AELYRDQLYDTVP
+385 
-398 TPNKK
+398 
-403 KLNTA
+403 
-408 EATANSNE
+408 
-416 PTGKRVFPQYVEDRY
+416 
-431 QDLEINTSYKYNP
+431 
-444 ETSIC
+444 
-449 ATYLWTENIG
+449 
-459 YPKDLVTATAYHT
+459 
-472 EGYKLWFKQ
+472 
-481 GRFPIGID
+481 
-489 GEATAHLLDDTPIPV
+489 
-504 KTLIDSGASRPIL
+504 
-517 SRHFYDTHPF
+517 
-527 LHTYPRYKIPPRGM
+527 
-541 VIGNDTVLPCDEA
+541 
-554 IAIMVKFSGHV
+554 
-565 FHMICYLMEVSKDY
+565 
-579 GLYIGQKAMYE
+579 
-590 LEGGAD
+590 
-596 FRNLSFHFL
+596 
-605 MRSLNLYAG
+605 
-614 DSIKIKPGQTKIVP
+614 
-628 MCLDT
+628 
-633 HAIKRDMTLGEKKRL
+633 
-648 DIDLYSRENEK
+648 
-659 VMVNLKTER
+659 
-668 KDKLVQTIPA
+668 
-678 VISQGTVFLTAVNN
+678 
-692 TDTEWKI
+692 
-699 DKYQMMGS
+699 
-707 LDCRSLGY
+707 
-715 FHISRHSLQRIMSD
+715 
-729 NANFLND
+729 
-736 RETVEYFNIL
+736 
-746 MEDHKNVM
+746 
-754 KFAQETILQRQK
+754 
-766 MEAERNTELK
+766 
-776 GRQSKGKED
+776 
-785 FNDSNMSEDNDPY
+785 MSEDNDPY

-841 YKRAFSLRDEI
+841 YKKAFSLRDEI
-852 GLCQN
+852 GLCQS

-882 DIVDKEMRKGCL
+882 DIVDKEMRKVCL

-935 LQPSIPLVKDA
+935 LQPSIPLVRDA
-946 IQILGASGCETL
+946 IQILGASGCEIL

-968 TLRLSDR
+968 TLRLSER
-975 SKKFCGITPYYGS
+975 SKKFCGITLYYGS

-1003 PAIWQNFI
+1003 PAIWKNFI

-1020 HRKNHLAIIDDCL
+1020 HRKNHLAIMDDCL

-1044 LTNLFKALIRNGLKI
+1044 LTDLFKALIRNGLKI

-1073 MGHQVNIIDGIP
+1073 MGHQVSIIDGIP
-1085 HITPVKSRVDAI
+1085 HITPVKSRFDAI

-1134 HLTKKGVPFYWGE
+1134 HLTKKGEPFHWGE
-1147 LQQEAFDQIKKDLTE
+1147 LQQKAFEQIKKDLTE
-1162 APVLA
+1162 APVLT

-1294 RHPDG
+1294 RHPDS

-1317 ELPQHSPKFLDWLNT
+1317 ELSQHSPKFLDWLNI

-1401 DAEEV
+1401 DTEEV
-1406 GQDEVQM
+1406 GQGEVQI
-1413 VPNQQPNIENNIM
+1413 VPNQQPDIEDNIM
-1426 ADIDNVN
+1426 AEIDNVN
-1433 IPEIVSRSVAQ
+1433 IPDIVSRPVAQ
-1444 NMPKVNMTGLQVP
+1444 NVPKVNMTGLQVP

-1466 KPVKRG
+1466 KPVKKA
-1472 TPVINYDQ
+1472 TSVINYDQ

-1490 RGQLPPFDME
+1490 LKGQLPPFDME

-1574 HIDPYFKDIVK
+1574 HVDPYFKDIVK
-1585 YLERDYC
+1585 YLEKDYC
-1592 RYVGRS
+1592 RYVGKA

-1608 YVLVNGVLFK
+1608 YVLVNGILFK
-1618 IRYGKENKG
+1618 IRYGKEDKG

-1656 GVIKLYET
+1656 GVIKLYDT

-1695 DSPRIQYARI
+1695 DGPRIQYARI

-1712 ERMSMDIKEMPES
+1712 ARMSMDIKEVPES
-1725 ELGFRHI
+1725 ELGFKHI
-1732 LVCVCEFTN
+1732 LVCVCEFIN

-1789 YFRALNIQPIYISPM
+1789 YFKALNIQPIYISPM

-1858 MVFNNQPPDRLSF
+1858 MVYNKQPQDKLSF
-1871 DFDPTKSGMKVDTPL
+1871 DFDSTKSGMKVDTPL
-1886 YMIFMDQNKVLI
+1886 YMIFMDQSKLLI
-1898 NQLIMRRKKYETESQ
+1898 NQMIMRRKKYEAESQ
-1913 LVRESRKYPDTHG
+1913 LVRESRKYPDVHG

-1950 KRNWVG
+1950 KRDWVG
-1956 PFKIQAII
+1956 PFKIQAVI

-1993 NLGKVK
+1993 SLGKVK

-2023 AIDTSSKHTQT
+2023 AIDKSSRYTQT

>member
-1 MCAKGNPTFSC
+1 M
-12 PTIISSSDDES
+12 
-23 LGLENNSK
+23 
-31 EDLFDFSLN
+31 
-40 TVNVSVNTELP
+40 
-51 MNSSY
+51 
-56 GSEEEEFDFLHF
+56 
-68 YEELSD
+68 
-74 YDFHRM
+74 
-80 MSVDDFTY
+80 
-88 STAFSNEVFDNG
+88 
-100 EWYTYAGLETCNIM
+100 
-114 KSTRHGKE
+114 
-122 LLSKSIQST
+122 
-131 TQGDSGIDNLTY
+131 
-143 LSGDDTKLGTDHTK
+143 
-157 ADVYESSN
+157 
-165 DMSGGKSISENQN
+165 
-178 ESDSELEDDFFSVP
+178 
-192 EETEIFSESDDG
+192 
-204 EYFSADESLE
+204 
-214 GTLDASFKSILC
+214 
-226 TVVSYQDNLGLNDLD
+226 
-241 PSTVGRSSEVPDP
+241 
-254 SDMWEDVDLSSLCI
+254 
-268 FNELPLEPCDNE
+268 
-280 VMFSRPIGFVGS
+280 
-292 STDAIDYAKDFLR
+292 
-305 RQSTLENLLSAKS
+305 
-318 PDDCDDANSIWS
+318 
-330 ILTDKLLYC
+330 TDKLLYC

-350 SYDSLKADSAKQ
+350 SYDSLKAESVKQ
-362 RFFNAALNNEPCLS
+362 RFFNAALSNEPSLS
-376 NSYIDSCNM
+376 RSYIDSCNM

-398 TPNKK
+398 IPNKK

-416 PTGKRVFPQYVEDRY
+416 PIGKRVFPQYVEDRY

-449 ATYLWTENIG
+449 ATYLWTENVG
-459 YPKDLVTATAYHT
+459 HPKDLVTATAYHT

-517 SRHFYDTHPF
+517 SRHFYDKHPF

-614 DSIKIKPGQTKIVP
+614 DSIKIKPGQTKVVP

-633 HAIKRDMTLGEKKRL
+633 HAIKRDMNLGEKRRL
-648 DIDLYSRENEK
+648 DIDLYSRKNEK

-668 KDKLVQTIPA
+668 KDRLVQTLPA
-678 VISQGTVFLTAVNN
+678 VMSKGTIFLTAINN
-692 TDTEWKI
+692 TDIEWKI
-699 DKYQMMGS
+699 DRYQMMGS

-754 KFAQETILQRQK
+754 KFAQETVLQRQQ
-766 MEAERNTELK
+766 MEAERNTQLK
-776 GRQSKGKED
+776 SRQSKGKKD

-798 PWLDK
+798 LWLDK

-841 YKRAFSLRDEI
+841 YKKAFSLRDEI
-852 GLCQN
+852 GLCQS

-935 LQPSIPLVKDA
+935 FQPSISLVRDA
-946 IQILGASGCETL
+946 IQILGATGCEIL

-968 TLRLSDR
+968 TLRLSER

-1020 HRKNHLAIIDDCL
+1020 HRKNHLAIMDDCL

-1044 LTNLFKALIRNGLKI
+1044 LTDLFKALIRNGLKI

-1134 HLTKKGVPFYWGE
+1134 HLTKKGVPFHWGE
-1147 LQQEAFDQIKKDLTE
+1147 LQQKAFEQIKKDLTE

-1177 VSDTSKIACGSALY
+1177 VSDTSNIACGSALY
-1191 QEQKGRYRLIA
+1191 QEEKGRYRLIA

-1279 KFLRGKDMFVSDFLS
+1279 KSLRGKDMFVSDFLP
-1294 RHPDG
+1294 RHPDS

-1317 ELPQHSPKFLDWLNT
+1317 ELPQHSPIFLDWLNI

-1401 DAEEV
+1401 DTEEV
-1406 GQDEVQM
+1406 GQGEVQI
-1413 VPNQQPNIENNIM
+1413 VPNQQPDIGDNIM
-1426 ADIDNVN
+1426 AEIDNVN
-1433 IPEIVSRSVAQ
+1433 IPDIVSRPVAQ
-1444 NMPKVNMTGLQVP
+1444 NVPKVNMTGLQVP

-1466 KPVKRG
+1466 KPVKKA
-1472 TPVINYDQ
+1472 TSVINYDQ
-1480 ILTPVNIDVT
+1480 ILIPVNIDVT
-1490 RGQLPPFDME
+1490 LKGQLPPFDME
-1500 KSFDAIQTSVE
+1500 KSFNAIQTSVE

-1541 KQKELDK
+1541 KQKELEK

-1574 HIDPYFKDIVK
+1574 HVDPYFKDKVK
-1585 YLERDYC
+1585 YLEKDYC
-1592 RYVGRS
+1592 RYVGKA

-1618 IRYGKENKG
+1618 IRYGKEDKG

-1656 GVIKLYET
+1656 GVIKLYDT

-1682 ECCLE
+1682 ECRLE

-1695 DSPRIQYARI
+1695 DGPRIQYARI

-1712 ERMSMDIKEMPES
+1712 ARMPMDIKEMPES
-1725 ELGFRHI
+1725 ELGFRYI

-1758 ALYFKI
+1758 ALYFTI
-1764 CCEYGTPKAII
+1764 CCKYGTPKAII
-1775 CDEAPAFQSVALQE
+1775 CDEAPPFQSVALQE
-1789 YFRALNIQPIYISPM
+1789 YFKALNIQPIYISPM

-1832 WPLYVPSAT
+1832 WPLYVPSAK

-1858 MVFNNQPPDRLSF
+1858 MVYNKQPPDKLSF

-1886 YMIFMDQNKVLI
+1886 YMIFMDQSKLLI
-1898 NQLIMRRKKYETESQ
+1898 NQMIMRRKKYEAESQ
-1913 LVRESRKYPDTHG
+1913 LVRESRKYPDVHG

-1950 KRNWVG
+1950 KRDWVG

-1964 DDSHYMISDWTGQLS
+1964 DDSQYMISDWTGQLS
-1979 HKRFHVNRLKPFSL
+1979 H
-1993 NLGKVK
+1993 
-1999 DGKLQTVHNTRELFR
+1999 
-2014 IWKNIKEDI
+2014 EDFM
-2023 AIDTSSKHTQT
+2023 